1 MMNKSI
7 ESLIQHDSGN
17 MSSERQSSEDVQ
29 ESTTAE
35 DAALDGD
42 GDYTDDNNFESNL
55 RRRKGKIISCAKETI
70 ENASRQLRR
79 KVPYAGHLMTPRRL
93 WLNKIP
99 TQCDVVI
106 EFPEDA
112 PDEALRWLLARIRSQ
127 PPAGLGLVVQVKAH
141 ESSRRNAFYISAP
154 TNILFRAAE
163 EARLPK
169 RLRPDLGGALREF
182 TTRESH
188 CFQQIKS
195 DDGNTSLFTSQ
206 ERQWLVLQV
215 LQGLRAG
222 QSDIEALQGRAA
234 VEEGQ
239 SIVAAWQE
247 TGLIM
252 QIFPLHETKSLAS
265 LQKSW
270 VKQVLAPQP
279 LDDIAEYFGVKVALY
294 FAWLGHYTCA
304 LGVPAVFGTILY
316 AFLWGKN
323 QMAQD
328 MGHVLFSLFN
338 VAWASLY
345 LEAWKRYSVELAFR
359 WGTLSTPPEL
369 LEPPRPL
376 YKGPLVENNVTGRLE
391 PKEAPAWKRRAFRY
405 LVSFP
410 IIGLCLFLVFVVMF
424 LMLRFQ
430 DWWDSKLPETGV
442 LCCLS
447 VIPKVLL
454 AGAITLMDEAYYKLA
469 VWLND
474 KENYR
479 LQSKYENHL
488 IAKVALFQF
497 VNSFLSLFYIAFYLR
512 DEEKLKEQLA
522 GLLISRQIIGNLRE
536 SALPYVAEQV
546 RLAKL
551 SFNMWGALS
560 PTQDNNRT
568 FAESVAAAGAGST
581 DSEKTKQPSGTST
594 PQQPGT
600 PSKQLPKKPSTDTGC
615 STPSTTTSATKRNI
629 GQAEIESSLYKYDG
643 TFSDHLEMLVQMGYV
658 VLFSAAF
665 PLAGI
670 CALIN
675 NLMEI
680 RSDAFKLAHVH
691 QRPFG
696 QRVANIG
703 TWQNALSL
711 LSLAAVIVNCALI
724 GLSGQVSRLW
734 PGLTTAQ
741 TIILIVTLEHIMLG
755 LRSALTWLLPELPSW
770 LAAEIAR
777 AEHCRREMQCKGTS
791 PRPTPP
797 TPPSTTS
804 TQPDHELAA
813 LHLADV
819 NNGGAAAV
827 SASAAAAVANQQSI
841 QRQLSEDLLYQQE
854 LLKQREY
861 EPYVDEITRF
871 GLQRNVEAD
880 VNVFENRDSSP
891 DSPPSQTST
900 ILIRPLHESTPPLS
914 GASLTSLNQDVGR
927 SHSGACKSCKQKKK
941 IPEIPPFHGY
951 SVRNLSSIPIQRLHA
966 LTGASASSLAL
977 NTRQCM
983 HLPEIPPFRKKSSDS
998 AEHTGSSASSSP
1010 QRTTTTNTTNINSN
1024 LIINNASTNNN
1035 TISRQHQSQQ
1045 QQQQLTSQ
1053 SLVGSAASTPP
1064 AAATT
1069 SSSSPAQPQT
1079 STQDKKLPTIS
1090 KLSEIPPFNARKIS
1104 AESTMNLNISEL
1116 KSNTDTM
1123 DILKPAPSWT
1133 NVAIK
1138 STTAIAAQPLVAVT
1152 PGSSS
1157 TGPAAQHTVASSS
1170 SSSSGG
1176 ASSSTTA
1183 TTRVENSRPSV
1194 GAISTTSTL
1203 SFQLNQQQQQKEQQS
1218 SQQNDKEQASTS
1230 TGSTKANA
1238 SAGQASGGN
1247 TTDEEAKAAELA
1259 AKKNRLKQKL
1269 VKSARSVAI
1278 FSLKLKE
1285 RRQREAEKAA
1295 TIAIEHAKALAKLPP
1310 LPQPGGELSLIPIEQ
1325 LIQIEDIKPLLKSPP
1340 STSTSSASAGPGAP
1354 SASTTIGSS
1363 YSSATNA
1370 NLNTTTSTTTSSS
1383 SAALLAAAAAH
1394 LQHQQQHQPPGSASG
1409 SF

>member
-1 MMNKSI
+1 
-7 ESLIQHDSGN
+7 
-17 MSSERQSSEDVQ
+17 MSQTFKTLMHGTEEGRDGAPYSEEQQQQSSEDVPD
-29 ESTTAE
+29 STATTTATSTAGEIGGGPRDGGE
-35 DAALDGD
+35 DDF
-42 GDYTDDNNFESNL
+42 TDDNNFESNL

-127 PPAGLGLVVQVKAH
+127 PPAGLGLLVQVKAH
-141 ESSRRNAFYISAP
+141 ESTRRNAFYVSAP
-154 TNILFRAAE
+154 VNVLFKAAE

-188 CFQQIKS
+188 CFQQLRGDVGS
-195 DDGNTSLFTSQ
+195 TALFTSQ

-215 LQGLRAG
+215 LQGLRSG
-222 QSDIEALQGRAA
+222 CSDIDALHGRAA
-234 VEEGQ
+234 VAEGQ
-239 SIVAAWQE
+239 SIVATWQE
-247 TGLIM
+247 SGLIT
-252 QIFPLHETKSLAS
+252 QVFPLHEPSSLTQ
-265 LQKSW
+265 LQTHW
-270 VKQVLAPQP
+270 VKQIFAPQP
-279 LDDIAEYFGVKVALY
+279 LDDIAAYFGVKVALY

-316 AFLWGKN
+316 CILWGKG
-323 QMAQD
+323 QTAQD

-376 YKGPLVENNVTGRLE
+376 YKGPLEENNVTGRLE
-391 PKEAPAWKRRAFRY
+391 PKEAPAWQRRAFRY

-410 IIGLCLFLVFVVMF
+410 IIGCCLCVVFAVMF

-430 DWWDSKLPETGV
+430 DWWDSKLPEESV

-454 AGAITLMDEAYYKLA
+454 AGAITLMDEAYFKLA

-474 KENYR
+474 RENYR

-536 SALPYVAEQV
+536 SAIPYFLEQWK
-546 RLAKL
+546 LAKL

-560 PTQDNNRT
+560 PTQNVTRSLAEELAT
-568 FAESVAAAGAGST
+568 AEAELKAEST
-581 DSEKTKQPSGTST
+581 
-594 PQQPGT
+594 GT
-600 PSKQLPKKPSTDTGC
+600 PTKSHQPE
-615 STPSTTTSATKRNI
+615 SASKRNI

-665 PLAGI
+665 PLAGV

-703 TWQNALSL
+703 TWQNALSI

-755 LRSALTWLLPELPSW
+755 LRQALTWLLPELPSW

-797 TPPSTTS
+797 TPQSTTS
-804 TQPDHELAA
+804 TQPEQEGP
-813 LHLADV
+813 
-819 NNGGAAAV
+819 GGLQMESGANTTRDQ
-827 SASAAAAVANQQSI
+827 SMESQVA
-841 QRQLSEDLLYQQE
+841 EDILLYGQE
-854 LLKQREY
+854 FAVY
-861 EPYVDEITRF
+861 
-871 GLQRNVEAD
+871 GRNIEAD
-880 VNVFENRDSSP
+880 VNIYENRDSSP

-900 ILIRPLHESTPPLS
+900 ILIRPLHESTPPHG
-914 GASLTSLNQDVGR
+914 GASLSSLHQDGNG
-927 SHSGACKSCKQKKK
+927 GACQSCVEKSKMF
-941 IPEIPPFHGY
+941 IPEIPPYLGY
-951 SVRNLSSIPIQRLHA
+951 SVRNLTTFAGNNPKMQHQKLQS
-966 LTGASASSLAL
+966 GASASTLAL
-977 NTRQCM
+977 NSAAYAARMQSM
-983 HLPEIPPFRKKSSDS
+983 HIQEIPPFRKKSTDS
-998 AEHTGSSASSSP
+998 ADHTGSSASSSP
-1010 QRTTTTNTTNINSN
+1010 QRTTM
-1024 LIINNASTNNN
+1024 
-1035 TISRQHQSQQ
+1035 RQLSAQREPQQ
-1045 QQQQLTSQ
+1045 Q
-1053 SLVGSAASTPP
+1053 
-1064 AAATT
+1064 
-1069 SSSSPAQPQT
+1069 
-1079 STQDKKLPTIS
+1079 TIP
-1090 KLSEIPPFNARKIS
+1090 EIPPYKTRKIS
-1104 AESTMNLNISEL
+1104 AESAMHLNMSDKLHIKLHAPEWMSRLKVNDNANLHRSIDCISKEL
-1116 KSNTDTM
+1116 GNSADTA
-1123 DILKPAPSWT
+1123 DILKPAPSWC
-1133 NVAIK
+1133 NVAMR
-1138 STTAIAAQPLVAVT
+1138 SGAAGSNLAT
-1152 PGSSS
+1152 P
-1157 TGPAAQHTVASSS
+1157 PASQHQQQIVASSS
-1170 SSSSGG
+1170 SSSGGGGSVFSPSGPGPAGASGG
-1176 ASSSTTA
+1176 GISNSQ
-1183 TTRVENSRPSV
+1183 SRPSV
-1194 GAISTTSTL
+1194 GAL
-1203 SFQLNQQQQQKEQQS
+1203 SNSSSGSSHKQQLKQQAKEE
-1218 SQQNDKEQASTS
+1218 KERAKEEKERVKEEKERVKEKEKEKEKERLKEKEIEKAKEKEKEKDAQGAAASTS
-1230 TGSTKANA
+1230 TAA
-1238 SAGQASGGN
+1238 
-1247 TTDEEAKAAELA
+1247 TDDEAKAAELA
-1259 AKKNRLKQKL
+1259 AKKSRLKQKL

-1295 TIAIEHAKALAKLPP
+1295 TIAVEHAKALAKLPM
-1310 LPQPGGELSLIPIEQ
+1310 PQPVGGELSLIPIEQ
-1325 LIQIEDIKPLLKSPP
+1325 LIQIEDIIPAMKAA
-1340 STSTSSASAGPGAP
+1340 STSGAP
-1354 SASTTIGSS
+1354 
-1363 YSSATNA
+1363 
-1370 NLNTTTSTTTSSS
+1370 TSSS
-1383 SAALLAAAAAH
+1383 QAGPSTYH
-1394 LQHQQQHQPPGSASG
+1394 QQQHQQQHYHPPSHPHPHTDN
-1409 SF
+1409 

>member
-1 MMNKSI
+1 MSQSFKSLMHGR
-7 ESLIQHDSGN
+7 EGGEGDGVSY
-17 MSSERQSSEDVQ
+17 SERQSSEDVPD
-29 ESTTAE
+29 STTTTTATTTAGDAGGGPRDVGE
-35 DAALDGD
+35 DDF
-42 GDYTDDNNFESNL
+42 TDDNNFESNL

-127 PPAGLGLVVQVKAH
+127 PPAGLGLLVQVKAH
-141 ESSRRNAFYISAP
+141 ESTRRNAFYVSAP
-154 TNILFRAAE
+154 VNVLFRAAE

-188 CFQQIKS
+188 CFQQLRGDVGS
-195 DDGNTSLFTSQ
+195 TALFTSQ

-222 QSDIEALQGRAA
+222 CSDIDALHGRAA
-234 VEEGQ
+234 VAEGQ

-247 TGLIM
+247 SGLIT
-252 QIFPLHETKSLAS
+252 QVFPLHEPSSLTQ
-265 LQKSW
+265 LQTHW
-270 VKQVLAPQP
+270 VKQIFAPQP
-279 LDDIAEYFGVKVALY
+279 LDDIAAYFGVKVALY

-316 AFLWGKN
+316 CILWGKG
-323 QMAQD
+323 QTAQD

-376 YKGPLVENNVTGRLE
+376 YKGPLEENNVTGRLE
-391 PKEAPAWKRRAFRY
+391 PKEAPAWQRRAFRY

-410 IIGLCLFLVFVVMF
+410 IIGCCLCVVFAVMF

-430 DWWDSKLPETGV
+430 DWWDSKLPEESV

-454 AGAITLMDEAYYKLA
+454 AGAITLMDEAYFKLA

-474 KENYR
+474 RENYR

-536 SALPYVAEQV
+536 SAIPYFVEQWK
-546 RLAKL
+546 LAKL

-560 PTQDNNRT
+560 PTQNVTRSLAEELAT
-568 FAESVAAAGAGST
+568 AEAELKAESTAT
-581 DSEKTKQPSGTST
+581 PTKTHQPEATS
-594 PQQPGT
+594 
-600 PSKQLPKKPSTDTGC
+600 
-615 STPSTTTSATKRNI
+615 KRNI

-665 PLAGI
+665 PLAGV

-703 TWQNALSL
+703 TWQNALSI

-755 LRSALTWLLPELPSW
+755 LRQALTWLLPELPSW

-797 TPPSTTS
+797 TPQSTTS
-804 TQPDHELAA
+804 TQPEQEGP
-813 LHLADV
+813 
-819 NNGGAAAV
+819 GGMHMESGANTTRDQ
-827 SASAAAAVANQQSI
+827 SMESQVA
-841 QRQLSEDLLYQQE
+841 EDMLLYGQE
-854 LLKQREY
+854 FAGY
-861 EPYVDEITRF
+861 
-871 GLQRNVEAD
+871 GRNIEAD
-880 VNVFENRDSSP
+880 VNIYENRDSSP

-900 ILIRPLHESTPPLS
+900 ILIRPLHESTPPHG
-914 GASLTSLNQDVGR
+914 GASLSSLHPDGNG
-927 SHSGACKSCKQKKK
+927 GAYQSCVRKSKIC
-941 IPEIPPFHGY
+941 IPEIPPYLGY
-951 SVRNLSSIPIQRLHA
+951 SVRNLTTLAVKNPRMQPHQKLQS
-966 LTGASASSLAL
+966 GASGSTLAL
-977 NTRQCM
+977 NSALYAARMQSM
-983 HLPEIPPFRKKSSDS
+983 HIQEIPPFRKKSTDS
-998 AEHTGSSASSSP
+998 ADHTGSSASSSP
-1010 QRTTTTNTTNINSN
+1010 QRTTMRQLS
-1024 LIINNASTNNN
+1024 AQREPQQ
-1035 TISRQHQSQQ
+1035 TI
-1045 QQQQLTSQ
+1045 
-1053 SLVGSAASTPP
+1053 P
-1064 AAATT
+1064 
-1069 SSSSPAQPQT
+1069 
-1079 STQDKKLPTIS
+1079 
-1090 KLSEIPPFNARKIS
+1090 EIPPYKTRKIS
-1104 AESTMNLNISEL
+1104 AESAMHLNMSEL
-1116 KSNTDTM
+1116 GNTADTA
-1123 DILKPAPSWT
+1123 DILKPAPSWC
-1133 NVAIK
+1133 NVAMR
-1138 STTAIAAQPLVAVT
+1138 SGAPGHNLAT
-1152 PGSSS
+1152 P
-1157 TGPAAQHTVASSS
+1157 PASQHQQHIVASSS
-1170 SSSSGG
+1170 SSSGGGGSVFSPSSSGPAG
-1176 ASSSTTA
+1176 ASGITNSQ
-1183 TTRVENSRPSV
+1183 SRPSV
-1194 GAISTTSTL
+1194 GAL
-1203 SFQLNQQQQQKEQQS
+1203 SNSSSSSSHKQQLKQQAKEEKQLAKEEKERAKEEKEREKEKEKEREKERQREKEKEKEREKEKEKEK
-1218 SQQNDKEQASTS
+1218 DKDAQGAAASTS
-1230 TGSTKANA
+1230 TA
-1238 SAGQASGGN
+1238 
-1247 TTDEEAKAAELA
+1247 TTDDEAKAAELA
-1259 AKKNRLKQKL
+1259 AKKSRLKQKL

-1295 TIAIEHAKALAKLPP
+1295 TIAVEHAKALAKLPM
-1310 LPQPGGELSLIPIEQ
+1310 PQPVGGELSLIPIEH
-1325 LIQIEDIKPLLKSPP
+1325 LIQIEDIIPAMKAAAA
-1340 STSTSSASAGPGAP
+1340 ASG
-1354 SASTTIGSS
+1354 TT
-1363 YSSATNA
+1363 A
-1370 NLNTTTSTTTSSS
+1370 TTSSS
-1383 SAALLAAAAAH
+1383 QAGPSMY
-1394 LQHQQQHQPPGSASG
+1394 HQQQQQQQQHYHPPSHAHPHTDN
-1409 SF
+1409 

>member
-1 MMNKSI
+1 MSQSFD
-7 ESLIQHDSGN
+7 SLIRGEGGSGGPEGRGSVFDSYPD
-17 MSSERQSSEDVQ
+17 RQSSEDVP
-29 ESTTAE
+29 ESSTTTTTNTTTAGE
-35 DAALDGD
+35 DGNGGADEQTAQDND
-42 GDYTDDNNFESNL
+42 FIEENNFESNL

-127 PPAGLGLVVQVKAH
+127 PPAGLGLLVQVKAH
-141 ESSRRNAFYISAP
+141 ESSGRNAFYVSAP
-154 TNILFRAAE
+154 VNILFKAAE

-188 CFQQIKS
+188 CFQQLRGDVGS
-195 DDGNTSLFTSQ
+195 TALFTSQ

-222 QSDIEALQGRAA
+222 CSDIDALQGRASVA
-234 VEEGQ
+234 EGQ

-247 TGLIM
+247 SGLIT
-252 QIFPLHETKSLAS
+252 QVFPLHESCSLTQ
-265 LQKSW
+265 LQTHW
-270 VKQVLAPQP
+270 VKQIFAPQP
-279 LDDIAEYFGVKVALY
+279 LDDIAAYFGVKVALY

-316 AFLWGKN
+316 CILWGKG
-323 QMAQD
+323 QTAQD

-376 YKGPLVENNVTGRLE
+376 YKGPLEENNVTGRLE
-391 PKEAPAWKRRAFRY
+391 PKEAPAWHRRAFRY

-410 IIGLCLFLVFVVMF
+410 VIGLCLCLVFVVMF

-430 DWWDSKLPETGV
+430 DWWDSKLPEESV

-454 AGAITLMDEAYYKLA
+454 AGAITLMDEAYFKLA

-474 KENYR
+474 RENYR

-512 DEEKLKEQLA
+512 DEDKLKEQLA

-536 SALPYVAEQV
+536 SAIPYFLEQWK
-546 RLAKL
+546 LAKL

-560 PTQDNNRT
+560 PTQHVNRSL
-568 FAESVAAAGAGST
+568 AEELATAEEKLKAEASAKPAKQEQQHQAAS
-581 DSEKTKQPSGTST
+581 
-594 PQQPGT
+594 
-600 PSKQLPKKPSTDTGC
+600 
-615 STPSTTTSATKRNI
+615 KRNI

-703 TWQNALSL
+703 TWQNALSI

-755 LRSALTWLLPELPSW
+755 LRQALTWLLPELPSW

-804 TQPDHELAA
+804 TQPEQECTGGNTTHDQSMESQLA
-813 LHLADV
+813 
-819 NNGGAAAV
+819 
-827 SASAAAAVANQQSI
+827 
-841 QRQLSEDLLYQQE
+841 EDLLLYGHE
-854 LLKQREY
+854 
-861 EPYVDEITRF
+861 VAAARF
-871 GLQRNVEAD
+871 GRSIEAD
-880 VNVFENRDSSP
+880 VNIYENRDSSP

-900 ILIRPLHESTPPLS
+900 ILIRPLHESTPPHG
-914 GASLTSLNQDVGR
+914 GASLSSLHQDGN
-927 SHSGACKSCKQKKK
+927 G
-941 IPEIPPFHGY
+941 
-951 SVRNLSSIPIQRLHA
+951 
-966 LTGASASSLAL
+966 GASASTLAL
-977 NTRQCM
+977 NSAAASFAPRLQSM
-983 HLPEIPPFRKKSSDS
+983 QIQEIPPFRTRSSDS
-998 AEHTGSSASSSP
+998 ADHTGSSTGSSP
-1010 QRTTTTNTTNINSN
+1010 QRPSM
-1024 LIINNASTNNN
+1024 
-1035 TISRQHQSQQ
+1035 RQLQLQQLQHPQQLQQ
-1045 QQQQLTSQ
+1045 QQTS
-1053 SLVGSAASTPP
+1053 
-1064 AAATT
+1064 
-1069 SSSSPAQPQT
+1069 
-1079 STQDKKLPTIS
+1079 KI
-1090 KLSEIPPFNARKIS
+1090 SEIPPYSKSRKVS
-1104 AESTMNLNISEL
+1104 AESASHLPISDKLHMKLHAPEWMSRLKVNDNANLHRSIDCIAKEL
-1116 KSNTDTM
+1116 TSNVDNA
-1123 DILKPAPSWT
+1123 DILKPAPSWS
-1133 NVAIK
+1133 NVALK
-1138 STTAIAAQPLVAVT
+1138 TGASGGLLAT
-1152 PGSSS
+1152 P
-1157 TGPAAQHTVASSS
+1157 PASQQQQQIVASSS
-1170 SSSSGG
+1170 SSSGGGGSVFSPSGVG
-1176 ASSSTTA
+1176 PSASGSIS
-1183 TTRVENSRPSV
+1183 NSQSRPSV
-1194 GAISTTSTL
+1194 GAL
-1203 SFQLNQQQQQKEQQS
+1203 SNSSSSSSQKQQQKQAKEEREKEKEKEKEREKEKAKEKEKEKEREKE
-1218 SQQNDKEQASTS
+1218 KEQEQAAASAASTS
-1230 TGSTKANA
+1230 A
-1238 SAGQASGGN
+1238 GN
-1247 TTDEEAKAAELA
+1247 TDDEAKAAELA
-1259 AKKNRLKQKL
+1259 AKKSRLKQKL

-1295 TIAIEHAKALAKLPP
+1295 TIAVEHAKALAKLPM
-1310 LPQPGGELSLIPIEQ
+1310 PQAVGGELSLIPIEQ
-1325 LIQIEDIKPLLKSPP
+1325 LIQIEDLQPAIKP
-1340 STSTSSASAGPGAP
+1340 
-1354 SASTTIGSS
+1354 
-1363 YSSATNA
+1363 AT
-1370 NLNTTTSTTTSSS
+1370 TTTSSS
-1383 SAALLAAAAAH
+1383 STQAGSSMHYHQPLQQQ
-1394 LQHQQQHQPPGSASG
+1394 QHQQQQQQQQQQHQQHSYSHTDN
-1409 SF
+1409 

>member
-1 MMNKSI
+1 MSQTFKTLMHGI
-7 ESLIQHDSGN
+7 EGDRDGVSY
-17 MSSERQSSEDVQ
+17 SEQQSSEDVPD
-29 ESTTAE
+29 STATTTATSTAGDIGGGPRDGGE
-35 DAALDGD
+35 DDF
-42 GDYTDDNNFESNL
+42 TDDNNFESNL

-127 PPAGLGLVVQVKAH
+127 PPAGLGLLVQVKAH
-141 ESSRRNAFYISAP
+141 ESTRRNAFYVSAP
-154 TNILFRAAE
+154 VNVLFKAAE

-188 CFQQIKS
+188 CFQQLRGDVGS
-195 DDGNTSLFTSQ
+195 TALFTSQ

-222 QSDIEALQGRAA
+222 CSDIDALHGRAA
-234 VEEGQ
+234 VAEGQ
-239 SIVAAWQE
+239 SIVATWQE
-247 TGLIM
+247 SGLIT
-252 QIFPLHETKSLAS
+252 QVFPLHEPSSLTQ
-265 LQKSW
+265 LQTHW
-270 VKQVLAPQP
+270 VKQIFAPQP
-279 LDDIAEYFGVKVALY
+279 LDDIAAYFGVKVALY

-316 AFLWGKN
+316 CILWGKG
-323 QMAQD
+323 QTAQD

-376 YKGPLVENNVTGRLE
+376 YKGPLEENNVTGRLE
-391 PKEAPAWKRRAFRY
+391 PKEAPAWQRRAFRY

-410 IIGLCLFLVFVVMF
+410 IIGCCLCVVFAVMF

-430 DWWDSKLPETGV
+430 DWLDHHNIPDKGIAQCMYNLHKDWWDSKLPEESV

-454 AGAITLMDEAYYKLA
+454 AGAITLMDEAYFKLA

-474 KENYR
+474 RENYR

-536 SALPYVAEQV
+536 SAIPYFLEQWK
-546 RLAKL
+546 LAKL

-560 PTQDNNRT
+560 PTQNVTRSLAEELAT
-568 FAESVAAAGAGST
+568 AEAELKAEST
-581 DSEKTKQPSGTST
+581 
-594 PQQPGT
+594 GT
-600 PSKQLPKKPSTDTGC
+600 PTKSHQPE
-615 STPSTTTSATKRNI
+615 SASKRNI

-665 PLAGI
+665 PLAGV

-703 TWQNALSL
+703 TWQNALSI

-755 LRSALTWLLPELPSW
+755 LRQALTWLLPELPSW

-797 TPPSTTS
+797 TPQSTTS
-804 TQPDHELAA
+804 TQPEQECT
-813 LHLADV
+813 
-819 NNGGAAAV
+819 GG
-827 SASAAAAVANQQSI
+827 SQMESGTNTTRDQSI
-841 QRQLSEDLLYQQE
+841 ESQVAEDILLYGQE
-854 LLKQREY
+854 FAGYGRS
-861 EPYVDEITRF
+861 I
-871 GLQRNVEAD
+871 EAD
-880 VNVFENRDSSP
+880 VNIYENRDSSP

-900 ILIRPLHESTPPLS
+900 ILIRPLHESTPPHG
-914 GASLTSLNQDVGR
+914 GASLASLHQDGN
-927 SHSGACKSCKQKKK
+927 G
-941 IPEIPPFHGY
+941 
-951 SVRNLSSIPIQRLHA
+951 
-966 LTGASASSLAL
+966 GASASTLAL
-977 NTRQCM
+977 NSAAYAARMQSM
-983 HLPEIPPFRKKSSDS
+983 HIQEIPPFRKKSTDS
-998 AEHTGSSASSSP
+998 ADHTGSSANSSP
-1010 QRTTTTNTTNINSN
+1010 QRTTMRQLS
-1024 LIINNASTNNN
+1024 AQREPQQ
-1035 TISRQHQSQQ
+1035 TI
-1045 QQQQLTSQ
+1045 
-1053 SLVGSAASTPP
+1053 P
-1064 AAATT
+1064 
-1069 SSSSPAQPQT
+1069 
-1079 STQDKKLPTIS
+1079 
-1090 KLSEIPPFNARKIS
+1090 EIPPYKTRKIS
-1104 AESTMNLNISEL
+1104 AESAMHLNMSEL
-1116 KSNTDTM
+1116 GNSADTA
-1123 DILKPAPSWT
+1123 DILKPAPSWC
-1133 NVAIK
+1133 NVAMR
-1138 STTAIAAQPLVAVT
+1138 SGA
-1152 PGSSS
+1152 PGSNLA
-1157 TGPAAQHTVASSS
+1157 TPPASQHQQQIVASSS
-1170 SSSSGG
+1170 SSSGGGGSVFSPSGPGPAGASGG
-1176 ASSSTTA
+1176 GGISNSQ
-1183 TTRVENSRPSV
+1183 SRPSV
-1194 GAISTTSTL
+1194 GAL
-1203 SFQLNQQQQQKEQQS
+1203 SNSSSGSSHKQQLKQQAKEE
-1218 SQQNDKEQASTS
+1218 KERAKEEKERAKEEKERVKEKEKEKEKERLKEKEIEKGKEKEKEKDAQGAAASTS
-1230 TGSTKANA
+1230 TAP
-1238 SAGQASGGN
+1238 
-1247 TTDEEAKAAELA
+1247 TDDEAKAAELA
-1259 AKKNRLKQKL
+1259 AKKSRLKQKL

-1295 TIAIEHAKALAKLPP
+1295 TIAVEHAKALAKLPM
-1310 LPQPGGELSLIPIEQ
+1310 PQPVGGELSLIPIEQ
-1325 LIQIEDIKPLLKSPP
+1325 LIQIEDIIPAMKAASSSGAPTSSTQAGP
-1340 STSTSSASAGPGAP
+1340 ST
-1354 SASTTIGSS
+1354 
-1363 YSSATNA
+1363 Y
-1370 NLNTTTSTTTSSS
+1370 
-1383 SAALLAAAAAH
+1383 
-1394 LQHQQQHQPPGSASG
+1394 HQQQQQQQQQHYHPPSHPHPHPHPHTDN
-1409 SF
+1409 

>member
-1 MMNKSI
+1 MLEK
-7 ESLIQHDSGN
+7 
-17 MSSERQSSEDVQ
+17 
-29 ESTTAE
+29 
-35 DAALDGD
+35 
-42 GDYTDDNNFESNL
+42 
-55 RRRKGKIISCAKETI
+55 KINYKIVVVP
-70 ENASRQLRR
+70 SRQLRR

-112 PDEALRWLLARIRSQ
+112 PDEALRWLLSRIRSQ

-222 QSDIEALQGRAA
+222 QTDIEALQGRAA

-247 TGLIM
+247 TGLIT
-252 QIFPLHETKSLAS
+252 QIFPLHETKTLTQ
-265 LQKSW
+265 LQYSW
-270 VKQVLAPQP
+270 VRQVFAPQP

-316 AFLWGKN
+316 AFLWGKG
-323 QMAQD
+323 QTAQD

-376 YKGPLVENNVTGRLE
+376 YK
-391 PKEAPAWKRRAFRY
+391 
-405 LVSFP
+405 
-410 IIGLCLFLVFVVMF
+410 FVPF
-424 LMLRFQ
+424 SQ
-430 DWWDSKLPETGV
+430 DWWDSKLPETGIF
-442 LCCLS
+442 CCLS

-536 SALPYVAEQV
+536 SAIPYFLEQWK
-546 RLAKL
+546 LAKL

-560 PTQDNNRT
+560 PTQDINRT
-568 FAESVAAAGAGST
+568 FAGTLTSSAASAATAGST
-581 DSEKTKQPSGTST
+581 TASTDTEKTKQPSETST
-594 PQQPGT
+594 PQSGT
-600 PSKQLPKKPSTDTGC
+600 PSKQLPKKSLDTGC
-615 STPSTTTSATKRNI
+615 STPTTTTASAKRNI

-665 PLAGI
+665 PLAGV

-804 TQPDHELAA
+804 TQPEHELAA
-813 LHLADV
+813 LNLLDAV
-819 NNGGAAAV
+819 TGTTNNTTTTNEP
-827 SASAAAAVANQQSI
+827 SMDSQM
-841 QRQLSEDLLYQQE
+841 SEELLYQQE
-854 LLKQREY
+854 LLKQNEY
-861 EPYVDEITRF
+861 EPYIDEITRF
-871 GLQRNVEAD
+871 GLQRNVAAGD
-880 VNVFENRDSSP
+880 LNVFDNRDSSP

-900 ILIRPLHESTPPLS
+900 ILIRPLLDSTPPNS
-914 GASLTSLNQDVGR
+914 GASLTSLNQDILTHGP
-927 SHSGACKSCKQKKK
+927 SGACKSCKQKKK

-966 LTGASASSLAL
+966 LMGASASSLAL
-977 NTRQCM
+977 NTRQPM
-983 HLPEIPPFRKKSSDS
+983 HIPEIPPFRKKSSDS
-998 AEHTGSSASSSP
+998 ADHTGSSTSSSP
-1010 QRTTTTNTTNINSN
+1010 QRTS
-1024 LIINNASTNNN
+1024 A
-1035 TISRQHQSQQ
+1035 ISI
-1045 QQQQLTSQ
+1045 
-1053 SLVGSAASTPP
+1053 VN
-1064 AAATT
+1064 AAAISNTRQPLIAT
-1069 SSSSPAQPQT
+1069 PLSSSPPTLSSNPNQQT
-1079 STQDKKLPTIS
+1079 SAKIP
-1090 KLSEIPPFNARKIS
+1090 EIPPYKARKIS
-1104 AESTMNLNISEL
+1104 AESTTHLNLSDKYTLKTHAPEWMSRLKVSDNINLHRSIDCIAKEL

-1123 DILKPAPSWT
+1123 DILKPAPSWS

-1138 STTAIAAQPLVAVT
+1138 TQQQQVTTNSQAQQATPTPPLL
-1152 PGSSS
+1152 SSS
-1157 TGPAAQHTVASSS
+1157 ATAQHLVASSS
-1170 SSSSGG
+1170 SSSGGGVSVSGL
-1176 ASSSTTA
+1176 SSSKPETSTT
-1183 TTRVENSRPSV
+1183 RPSV
-1194 GAISTTSTL
+1194 GGISNSSASSLQQQQNEKDPANTS
-1203 SFQLNQQQQQKEQQS
+1203 QQQQQQQ
-1218 SQQNDKEQASTS
+1218 QVTKTTS
-1230 TGSTKANA
+1230 GSVTTP
-1238 SAGQASGGN
+1238 SGAA
-1247 TTDEEAKAAELA
+1247 TDDEAKAAELA
-1259 AKKNRLKQKL
+1259 AKKSRLKQKL

-1295 TIAIEHAKALAKLPP
+1295 AIAVEHAKALAKLPP
-1310 LPQPGGELSLIPIEQ
+1310 MPQAGGELSLIPIEQ
-1325 LIQIEDIKPLLKSPP
+1325 LIKIEDIKPALRSPP
-1340 STSTSSASAGPGAP
+1340 PVNTTALMPFSTTASTSSAI
-1354 SASTTIGSS
+1354 TL
-1363 YSSATNA
+1363 A
-1370 NLNTTTSTTTSSS
+1370 NTSTTSS
-1383 SAALLAAAAAH
+1383 ALLAAAAAH
-1394 LQHQQQHQPPGSASG
+1394 LQQQQQQQHHSSSSG

>member
-1 MMNKSI
+1 MNKSS
-7 ESLIQHDSGN
+7 ENLIHGGAGDI
-17 MSSERQSSEDVQ
+17 SSERQSSEDVH
-29 ESTTAE
+29 ESDAGLE
-35 DAALDGD
+35 DF
-42 GDYTDDNNFESNL
+42 TDDTNNFESNL

-127 PPAGLGLVVQVKAH
+127 PPSGLGLVAQVKAH
-141 ESSRRNAFYISAP
+141 ESTKRNAFYISAP
-154 TNILFRAAE
+154 TNILYKAAE

-169 RLRPDLGGALREF
+169 RLRTDLGGALKEF

-188 CFQQIKS
+188 CFLQIKCE
-195 DDGNTSLFTSQ
+195 DGSASLFTSQ

-222 QSDIEALQGRAA
+222 QSDLDALHGRAA

-247 TGLIM
+247 LGLIT
-252 QIFPLHETKSLAS
+252 QVFPLHETSALTN
-265 LQKSW
+265 LQSSW
-270 VKQVLAPQP
+270 VKQIFAPQP

-304 LGVPAVFGTILY
+304 LGVPAVFGSILY
-316 AFLWGKN
+316 AILWGKG
-323 QMAQD
+323 QTAQD

-376 YKGPLVENNVTGRLE
+376 YKGPLVESNVTGRLE

-410 IIGLCLFLVFVVMF
+410 IIALCLLLVFVVMF

-430 DWWDSKLPETGV
+430 DWWDEKLPEESV

-536 SALPYVAEQV
+536 SALPYCIEQWK
-546 RLAKL
+546 LARL
-551 SFNMWGALS
+551 SFTMWGALS
-560 PTQDNNRT
+560 PTQDVNRT
-568 FAESVAAAGAGST
+568 ILDDAQVHQQQSSTKSPNNESIDGG
-581 DSEKTKQPSGTST
+581 G
-594 PQQPGT
+594 GH
-600 PSKQLPKKPSTDTGC
+600 G
-615 STPSTTTSATKRNI
+615 STTTPAAVGGGAGASPSPSGGNLPAMGSLSSSATKRNI
-629 GQAEIESSLYKYDG
+629 GQAEIESSLFKYDG

-670 CALIN
+670 CALVN

-703 TWQNALSL
+703 TWQNALSV

-734 PGLTTAQ
+734 PGLTTTQ

-777 AEHCRREMQCKGTS
+777 AEHCRREMQCKGTT

-804 TQPDHELAA
+804 LSHQDAEQMTPMDAATTNDQSLESQLA
-813 LHLADV
+813 
-819 NNGGAAAV
+819 
-827 SASAAAAVANQQSI
+827 
-841 QRQLSEDLLYQQE
+841 EDILYQSPDQLHHGN
-854 LLKQREY
+854 LLQFE
-861 EPYVDEITRF
+861 EIPFVGR
-871 GLQRNVEAD
+871 LDRNIDAD
-880 VNVFENRDSSP
+880 ANIFENRDSSP
-891 DSPPSQTST
+891 DSPPSQLSTKTST
-900 ILIRPLHESTPPLS
+900 ILIRPLHETTSPHSGISMLS
-914 GASLTSLNQDVGR
+914 LQQELAAAGASPTSGSAGTL
-927 SHSGACKSCKQKKK
+927 AM
-941 IPEIPPFHGY
+941 
-951 SVRNLSSIPIQRLHA
+951 SSKPIQI
-966 LTGASASSLAL
+966 
-977 NTRQCM
+977 
-983 HLPEIPPFRKKSSDS
+983 PEIPPFRKKSNDS
-998 AEHTGSSASSSP
+998 AECA
-1010 QRTTTTNTTNINSN
+1010 
-1024 LIINNASTNNN
+1024 
-1035 TISRQHQSQQ
+1035 
-1045 QQQQLTSQ
+1045 
-1053 SLVGSAASTPP
+1053 
-1064 AAATT
+1064 
-1069 SSSSPAQPQT
+1069 SSSSPSPR
-1079 STQDKKLPTIS
+1079 STPLRYLQMTPPKIQ
-1090 KLSEIPPFNARKIS
+1090 EIPPFKIRKTS
-1104 AESTMNLNISEL
+1104 AESTQNLPITDKAAAMHQPHVPEWMSRLKVTEPINIHRSIDCIAVKELANNSE
-1116 KSNTDTM
+1116 T
-1123 DILKPAPSWT
+1123 DILKPAPSWS
-1133 NVAIK
+1133 NVASSKPIPIAGGTPVN
-1138 STTAIAAQPLVAVT
+1138 TTTTTITPSALPIVT
-1152 PGSSS
+1152 QSSRPS
-1157 TGPAAQHTVASSS
+1157 VSGTSSS
-1170 SSSSGG
+1170 SSSSHQ
-1176 ASSSTTA
+1176 TDKDKDK
-1183 TTRVENSRPSV
+1183 EKDKDKDH
-1194 GAISTTSTL
+1194 
-1203 SFQLNQQQQQKEQQS
+1203 QNQQQMK
-1218 SQQNDKEQASTS
+1218 NGKADGK
-1230 TGSTKANA
+1230 GS
-1238 SAGQASGGN
+1238 N
-1247 TTDEEAKAAELA
+1247 TTDDEAKAEELA
-1259 AKKNRLKQKL
+1259 AKKSRLKQKL

-1295 TIAIEHAKALAKLPP
+1295 NIAIEHAKALAKLPP
-1310 LPQPGGELSLIPIEQ
+1310 ISQPGGELSLIPIEK
-1325 LIQIEDIKPLLKSPP
+1325 LIQVDDIRPTTRSPP
-1340 STSTSSASAGPGAP
+1340 KG
-1354 SASTTIGSS
+1354 
-1363 YSSATNA
+1363 N
-1370 NLNTTTSTTTSSS
+1370 
-1383 SAALLAAAAAH
+1383 SAA
-1394 LQHQQQHQPPGSASG
+1394 G

>member
-1 MMNKSI
+1 MSQSFKSLMHGR
-7 ESLIQHDSGN
+7 EGGEGDGVSY
-17 MSSERQSSEDVQ
+17 SERQSSEDVPD
-29 ESTTAE
+29 STTTTTATTTAGDAGGGPRDVGE
-35 DAALDGD
+35 DDF
-42 GDYTDDNNFESNL
+42 TDDNNFESNL

-127 PPAGLGLVVQVKAH
+127 PPAGLGLLVQVKAH
-141 ESSRRNAFYISAP
+141 ESTRRNAFYVSAP
-154 TNILFRAAE
+154 VNVLFRAAE

-188 CFQQIKS
+188 CFQQLRGDVGS
-195 DDGNTSLFTSQ
+195 TALFTSQ

-222 QSDIEALQGRAA
+222 CSDIDALHGRAA
-234 VEEGQ
+234 VAEGQ

-247 TGLIM
+247 SGLIT
-252 QIFPLHETKSLAS
+252 QVFPLHEPSSLTQ
-265 LQKSW
+265 LQTHW
-270 VKQVLAPQP
+270 VKQIFAPQP
-279 LDDIAEYFGVKVALY
+279 LDDIAAYFGVKVALY

-316 AFLWGKN
+316 CILWGKG
-323 QMAQD
+323 QTAQD

-376 YKGPLVENNVTGRLE
+376 YKGPLEENNVTGRLE
-391 PKEAPAWKRRAFRY
+391 PKEAPAWQRRAFRY

-410 IIGLCLFLVFVVMF
+410 IIGCCLCVVFAVMF

-430 DWWDSKLPETGV
+430 DWLDHHNIPDKGIAQCMYNLHKDWWDSKLPEESV

-454 AGAITLMDEAYYKLA
+454 AGAITLMDEAYFKLA

-474 KENYR
+474 RENYR

-536 SALPYVAEQV
+536 SAIPYFVEQWK
-546 RLAKL
+546 LAKL

-560 PTQDNNRT
+560 PTQNVTRSLAEELAT
-568 FAESVAAAGAGST
+568 AEAELKAESTAT
-581 DSEKTKQPSGTST
+581 PTKTHQPEATS
-594 PQQPGT
+594 
-600 PSKQLPKKPSTDTGC
+600 
-615 STPSTTTSATKRNI
+615 KRNI

-665 PLAGI
+665 PLAGV

-703 TWQNALSL
+703 TWQNALSI

-755 LRSALTWLLPELPSW
+755 LRQALTWLLPELPSW

-797 TPPSTTS
+797 TPQSTTS
-804 TQPDHELAA
+804 TQPEQEGP
-813 LHLADV
+813 
-819 NNGGAAAV
+819 GGMHMESGANTTRDQ
-827 SASAAAAVANQQSI
+827 SMESQVA
-841 QRQLSEDLLYQQE
+841 EDMLLYGQE
-854 LLKQREY
+854 FAGY
-861 EPYVDEITRF
+861 
-871 GLQRNVEAD
+871 GRNIEAD
-880 VNVFENRDSSP
+880 VNIYENRDSSP

-900 ILIRPLHESTPPLS
+900 ILIRPLHESTPPHG
-914 GASLTSLNQDVGR
+914 GASLSSLHPDGNG
-927 SHSGACKSCKQKKK
+927 
-941 IPEIPPFHGY
+941 
-951 SVRNLSSIPIQRLHA
+951 
-966 LTGASASSLAL
+966 GASGSTLAL
-977 NTRQCM
+977 NSALYAARMQSM
-983 HLPEIPPFRKKSSDS
+983 HIQEIPPFRKKSTDS
-998 AEHTGSSASSSP
+998 ADHTGSSASSSP
-1010 QRTTTTNTTNINSN
+1010 QRTTMRQLS
-1024 LIINNASTNNN
+1024 AQREPQQ
-1035 TISRQHQSQQ
+1035 TI
-1045 QQQQLTSQ
+1045 
-1053 SLVGSAASTPP
+1053 P
-1064 AAATT
+1064 
-1069 SSSSPAQPQT
+1069 
-1079 STQDKKLPTIS
+1079 
-1090 KLSEIPPFNARKIS
+1090 EIPPYKTRKIS
-1104 AESTMNLNISEL
+1104 AESAMHLNMSEL
-1116 KSNTDTM
+1116 GNTADTA
-1123 DILKPAPSWT
+1123 DILKPAPSWC
-1133 NVAIK
+1133 NVAMR
-1138 STTAIAAQPLVAVT
+1138 SGAPGHNLAT
-1152 PGSSS
+1152 P
-1157 TGPAAQHTVASSS
+1157 PASQHQQHIVASSS
-1170 SSSSGG
+1170 SSSGGGGSVFSPSSSGPAG
-1176 ASSSTTA
+1176 ASGITNSQ
-1183 TTRVENSRPSV
+1183 SRPSV
-1194 GAISTTSTL
+1194 GAL
-1203 SFQLNQQQQQKEQQS
+1203 SNSSSSSSHKQQLKQQAKEEKQLAKEEKERAKEEKEREKEKEKEREKERQREKEKEKEREKEKEKEK
-1218 SQQNDKEQASTS
+1218 DKDAQGAAASTS
-1230 TGSTKANA
+1230 TA
-1238 SAGQASGGN
+1238 
-1247 TTDEEAKAAELA
+1247 TTDDEAKAAELA
-1259 AKKNRLKQKL
+1259 AKKSRLKQKL

-1295 TIAIEHAKALAKLPP
+1295 TIAVEHAKALAKLPM
-1310 LPQPGGELSLIPIEQ
+1310 PQPVGGELSLIPIEH
-1325 LIQIEDIKPLLKSPP
+1325 LIQIEDIIPAMKAAAA
-1340 STSTSSASAGPGAP
+1340 ASG
-1354 SASTTIGSS
+1354 TT
-1363 YSSATNA
+1363 A
-1370 NLNTTTSTTTSSS
+1370 TTSSS
-1383 SAALLAAAAAH
+1383 QAGPSMY
-1394 LQHQQQHQPPGSASG
+1394 HQQQQQQQQHYHPPSHAHPHTDN
-1409 SF
+1409 

>member
-1 MMNKSI
+1 
-7 ESLIQHDSGN
+7 
-17 MSSERQSSEDVQ
+17 MSQTFKTLMHGTEEGRDGAPYSEEQQQQSSEDLPD
-29 ESTTAE
+29 STATTTATSTAGDIGGGPRDGGE
-35 DAALDGD
+35 DDF
-42 GDYTDDNNFESNL
+42 TDDNNFESNL

-127 PPAGLGLVVQVKAH
+127 PPAGLGLLVQVKAH
-141 ESSRRNAFYISAP
+141 ESTRRNAFYVSAP
-154 TNILFRAAE
+154 VNVLFKAAE

-188 CFQQIKS
+188 CFQQLRGDVGS
-195 DDGNTSLFTSQ
+195 TALFTSQ

-222 QSDIEALQGRAA
+222 CSDIDALHGRAA
-234 VEEGQ
+234 VAEGQ
-239 SIVAAWQE
+239 SIVATWQE
-247 TGLIM
+247 SGLIT
-252 QIFPLHETKSLAS
+252 QVFPLHEPSSLTQ
-265 LQKSW
+265 LQTHW
-270 VKQVLAPQP
+270 VKQIFAPQP
-279 LDDIAEYFGVKVALY
+279 LDDIAAYFGVKVALY

-316 AFLWGKN
+316 CILWGKG
-323 QMAQD
+323 QTAQD

-376 YKGPLVENNVTGRLE
+376 YKGPLEENNVTGRLE
-391 PKEAPAWKRRAFRY
+391 PKEAPAWQRRAFRY

-410 IIGLCLFLVFVVMF
+410 IIGCCLCVVFAVMF

-430 DWWDSKLPETGV
+430 DWWDSKLPEESV

-454 AGAITLMDEAYYKLA
+454 AGAITLMDEAYFKLA

-474 KENYR
+474 RENYR

-536 SALPYVAEQV
+536 SAIPYFLEQWK
-546 RLAKL
+546 LAKL

-560 PTQDNNRT
+560 PTQNVTRSLAEELAT
-568 FAESVAAAGAGST
+568 AEAELKAEST
-581 DSEKTKQPSGTST
+581 
-594 PQQPGT
+594 GT
-600 PSKQLPKKPSTDTGC
+600 PTKSHQSE
-615 STPSTTTSATKRNI
+615 SASKRNI

-665 PLAGI
+665 PLAGV

-703 TWQNALSL
+703 TWQNALSI

-755 LRSALTWLLPELPSW
+755 LRQALTWLLPELPSW

-797 TPPSTTS
+797 TPQSTTS
-804 TQPDHELAA
+804 TQPEQEGPAGLQMES
-813 LHLADV
+813 
-819 NNGGAAAV
+819 GANTTRDQ
-827 SASAAAAVANQQSI
+827 SMESQVA
-841 QRQLSEDLLYQQE
+841 EDILLYGQE
-854 LLKQREY
+854 FAGY
-861 EPYVDEITRF
+861 
-871 GLQRNVEAD
+871 GRNIEAD
-880 VNVFENRDSSP
+880 VNIYENRDSSP

-900 ILIRPLHESTPPLS
+900 ILIRPLHESTPPHG
-914 GASLTSLNQDVGR
+914 GASLSSLHQDGNG
-927 SHSGACKSCKQKKK
+927 GACQSCVEKSKMF
-941 IPEIPPFHGY
+941 IPEIPPHLGY
-951 SVRNLSSIPIQRLHA
+951 SVRNLTTFAGNNPKMQQHQKLQS
-966 LTGASASSLAL
+966 GASASTLAL
-977 NTRQCM
+977 NSAAYAARMQSM
-983 HLPEIPPFRKKSSDS
+983 HIQEIPPFRKKSTDS
-998 AEHTGSSASSSP
+998 ADHTGSSASSSP
-1010 QRTTTTNTTNINSN
+1010 QRTTM
-1024 LIINNASTNNN
+1024 
-1035 TISRQHQSQQ
+1035 RQLSAQREPQQ
-1045 QQQQLTSQ
+1045 Q
-1053 SLVGSAASTPP
+1053 
-1064 AAATT
+1064 
-1069 SSSSPAQPQT
+1069 
-1079 STQDKKLPTIS
+1079 TIP
-1090 KLSEIPPFNARKIS
+1090 EIPPYKTRKIS
-1104 AESTMNLNISEL
+1104 AESAMHLNMNEL
-1116 KSNTDTM
+1116 GNSADTA
-1123 DILKPAPSWT
+1123 DILKPAPSWC
-1133 NVAIK
+1133 NVAMR
-1138 STTAIAAQPLVAVT
+1138 SGAAGSNLAT
-1152 PGSSS
+1152 P
-1157 TGPAAQHTVASSS
+1157 PASQHQQQIVASSS
-1170 SSSSGG
+1170 SSSGGGGSVFSPSGPGPAGASGG
-1176 ASSSTTA
+1176 GISNSQ
-1183 TTRVENSRPSV
+1183 SRPSV
-1194 GAISTTSTL
+1194 GAL
-1203 SFQLNQQQQQKEQQS
+1203 SNSSSGSSHKQQLKQQAKEE
-1218 SQQNDKEQASTS
+1218 KERAKEEKERVKEEKERVKEKEKEKEKERLKEKEIEKAKEKEKEKDAQGAAASTS
-1230 TGSTKANA
+1230 TAA
-1238 SAGQASGGN
+1238 
-1247 TTDEEAKAAELA
+1247 TDDEAKAAELA
-1259 AKKNRLKQKL
+1259 AKKSRLKQKL

-1295 TIAIEHAKALAKLPP
+1295 TIAVEHAKALAKLPM
-1310 LPQPGGELSLIPIEQ
+1310 PQPVGGELSLIPIEQ
-1325 LIQIEDIKPLLKSPP
+1325 LIQIEDIIPAMKAA
-1340 STSTSSASAGPGAP
+1340 STSGAP
-1354 SASTTIGSS
+1354 
-1363 YSSATNA
+1363 
-1370 NLNTTTSTTTSSS
+1370 TSSS
-1383 SAALLAAAAAH
+1383 QAGPSTYH
-1394 LQHQQQHQPPGSASG
+1394 QQQHQQQHYHPPSHPHPHTDN
-1409 SF
+1409 

>member
-1 MMNKSI
+1 MSQSFR
-7 ESLIQHDSGN
+7 SLMHGSDGGEGDGVSH
-17 MSSERQSSEDVQ
+17 SERQSSEDVP
-29 ESTTAE
+29 EFTATTTVTTTAGDVGGGPRDGGE
-35 DAALDGD
+35 DDF
-42 GDYTDDNNFESNL
+42 TDDNNFESNL

-112 PDEALRWLLARIRSQ
+112 PDEALRWLLARIRAQ
-127 PPAGLGLVVQVKAH
+127 PPAGLGLLVQVKAH
-141 ESSRRNAFYISAP
+141 ESTRRNAFYVSAP
-154 TNILFRAAE
+154 VNVLFRAAE

-188 CFQQIKS
+188 CFQQLRGDVGS
-195 DDGNTSLFTSQ
+195 TALFTSQ

-222 QSDIEALQGRAA
+222 CSDIDALHGRAA
-234 VEEGQ
+234 VAEGQ
-239 SIVAAWQE
+239 SIVAAWQDS
-247 TGLIM
+247 GLIT
-252 QIFPLHETKSLAS
+252 QVFPLHEPSSLTQ
-265 LQKSW
+265 LQTHW
-270 VKQVLAPQP
+270 VKQIFAPQP
-279 LDDIAEYFGVKVALY
+279 LDDIAAYFGVKVALY

-316 AFLWGKN
+316 CVLWGKG
-323 QMAQD
+323 QTAQD

-376 YKGPLVENNVTGRLE
+376 YKGPLEENNVTGRLE
-391 PKEAPAWKRRAFRY
+391 PKEAPAWQRRAFRY

-410 IIGLCLFLVFVVMF
+410 IIGCCLCVVFAVMF

-430 DWWDSKLPETGV
+430 DWLDHHNIPDKGIAQCMYNLHKDWWDSKLPEESV

-454 AGAITLMDEAYYKLA
+454 AGAITLMDEAYFKLA

-474 KENYR
+474 RENYR

-536 SALPYVAEQV
+536 SAIPYFVEQWK
-546 RLAKL
+546 LAKL

-560 PTQDNNRT
+560 PTQNVTRSLAEELAT
-568 FAESVAAAGAGST
+568 AEAELKAESTAT
-581 DSEKTKQPSGTST
+581 PTRTHQPEASS
-594 PQQPGT
+594 
-600 PSKQLPKKPSTDTGC
+600 
-615 STPSTTTSATKRNI
+615 KRNI

-665 PLAGI
+665 PLAGV

-703 TWQNALSL
+703 TWQNALSI

-755 LRSALTWLLPELPSW
+755 LRQALTWLLPELPSW

-797 TPPSTTS
+797 TPQSTTS
-804 TQPDHELAA
+804 TQPEQEAS
-813 LHLADV
+813 
-819 NNGGAAAV
+819 NGANTTRDQ
-827 SASAAAAVANQQSI
+827 SMESQVA
-841 QRQLSEDLLYQQE
+841 EDMLLYGQE
-854 LLKQREY
+854 FAGY
-861 EPYVDEITRF
+861 
-871 GLQRNVEAD
+871 GRNIEAD
-880 VNVFENRDSSP
+880 VNIYENRDSSP

-900 ILIRPLHESTPPLS
+900 ILIRPLHESTPPHG
-914 GASLTSLNQDVGR
+914 GASLSSLHQDGN
-927 SHSGACKSCKQKKK
+927 G
-941 IPEIPPFHGY
+941 
-951 SVRNLSSIPIQRLHA
+951 
-966 LTGASASSLAL
+966 GASASTLAL
-977 NTRQCM
+977 NSALNATRM
-983 HLPEIPPFRKKSSDS
+983 HIQEIPPFRKKSTDS
-998 AEHTGSSASSSP
+998 AESASSSP
-1010 QRTTTTNTTNINSN
+1010 QRTTMRQLS
-1024 LIINNASTNNN
+1024 AQRDPQQ
-1035 TISRQHQSQQ
+1035 TI
-1045 QQQQLTSQ
+1045 
-1053 SLVGSAASTPP
+1053 P
-1064 AAATT
+1064 
-1069 SSSSPAQPQT
+1069 
-1079 STQDKKLPTIS
+1079 
-1090 KLSEIPPFNARKIS
+1090 EIPPYKTRKIS
-1104 AESTMNLNISEL
+1104 AESAMHLNMSDKLHIKLHAPEWMSRLKVNDNANLHRSIDCISKEL
-1116 KSNTDTM
+1116 GNTADTA
-1123 DILKPAPSWT
+1123 DVLKPAPSWC
-1133 NVAIK
+1133 NVAIR
-1138 STTAIAAQPLVAVT
+1138 SAAPPGHILATPPASQPQ
-1152 PGSSS
+1152 
-1157 TGPAAQHTVASSS
+1157 QHIVASSS
-1170 SSSSGG
+1170 SSSGGGGSVFSPSGAGPTGG
-1176 ASSSTTA
+1176 AVGISNSQ
-1183 TTRVENSRPSV
+1183 SRPSV
-1194 GAISTTSTL
+1194 GAL
-1203 SFQLNQQQQQKEQQS
+1203 SNSSSNSSHKQQLKQQAKEEKERAKEEKQLAKEEKQLAKEEKER
-1218 SQQNDKEQASTS
+1218 DKEREKERQREKEREKEKEKEKDAQGAAASTS
-1230 TGSTKANA
+1230 TA
-1238 SAGQASGGN
+1238 
-1247 TTDEEAKAAELA
+1247 TTDDEAKAAELA
-1259 AKKNRLKQKL
+1259 AKKSRLKQKL

-1295 TIAIEHAKALAKLPP
+1295 TIAVEHAKALAKLPM
-1310 LPQPGGELSLIPIEQ
+1310 PQPVGGELSLIPIEQ
-1325 LIQIEDIKPLLKSPP
+1325 LIQIEDIIPAMKAAA
-1340 STSTSSASAGPGAP
+1340 STSG
-1354 SASTTIGSS
+1354 TT
-1363 YSSATNA
+1363 A
-1370 NLNTTTSTTTSSS
+1370 TTSSS
-1383 SAALLAAAAAH
+1383 QAGPSTY
-1394 LQHQQQHQPPGSASG
+1394 QQHYHPHPPSHAHPHTDN
-1409 SF
+1409 

>member
-1 MMNKSI
+1 MNKSS
-7 ESLIQHDSGN
+7 ENLIHGGAGDI
-17 MSSERQSSEDVQ
+17 SSERQSSEDVH
-29 ESTTAE
+29 ESDAGLE
-35 DAALDGD
+35 DF
-42 GDYTDDNNFESNL
+42 TDDTNNFESNL

-127 PPAGLGLVVQVKAH
+127 PPSGLGLVAQVKAH
-141 ESSRRNAFYISAP
+141 ESTKRNAFYISAP
-154 TNILFRAAE
+154 TNILYKAAE

-169 RLRPDLGGALREF
+169 RLRTDLGGALKEF

-188 CFQQIKS
+188 CFLQIKCE
-195 DDGNTSLFTSQ
+195 DGSASLFTSQ

-222 QSDIEALQGRAA
+222 QSDLDALHGRAA

-247 TGLIM
+247 LGLIT
-252 QIFPLHETKSLAS
+252 QVFPLHETSALTN
-265 LQKSW
+265 LQSSW
-270 VKQVLAPQP
+270 VKQIFAPQP

-304 LGVPAVFGTILY
+304 LGVPAVFGSILY
-316 AFLWGKN
+316 AILWGKG
-323 QMAQD
+323 QTAQD

-376 YKGPLVENNVTGRLE
+376 YKGPLVESNVTGRLE

-410 IIGLCLFLVFVVMF
+410 IIALCLLLVFVVMF

-430 DWWDSKLPETGV
+430 DWWDEKLPEESV

-536 SALPYVAEQV
+536 SALPYCIEQWK
-546 RLAKL
+546 LARL
-551 SFNMWGALS
+551 SFTMWGALS
-560 PTQDNNRT
+560 PTQDVNRT
-568 FAESVAAAGAGST
+568 ILDDAQVHQQQSSTKSPNNESIDGG
-581 DSEKTKQPSGTST
+581 G
-594 PQQPGT
+594 GH
-600 PSKQLPKKPSTDTGC
+600 G
-615 STPSTTTSATKRNI
+615 STTTPAAVGGGAGASPSPSGGNLPAMGSLSSSATKRNI
-629 GQAEIESSLYKYDG
+629 GQAEIESSLFKYDG

-670 CALIN
+670 CALVN

-703 TWQNALSL
+703 TWQNALSV

-734 PGLTTAQ
+734 PGLTTTQ

-777 AEHCRREMQCKGTS
+777 AEHCRREMQCKGTT

-804 TQPDHELAA
+804 LSHQDAEQMTPMDAATTNDQSLESQLA
-813 LHLADV
+813 
-819 NNGGAAAV
+819 
-827 SASAAAAVANQQSI
+827 
-841 QRQLSEDLLYQQE
+841 EDILYQSPDQLHHGN
-854 LLKQREY
+854 LLQFE
-861 EPYVDEITRF
+861 EIPFVGR
-871 GLQRNVEAD
+871 LDRNIDAD
-880 VNVFENRDSSP
+880 ANIFENRDSSP
-891 DSPPSQTST
+891 DSPPSQLSTKTST
-900 ILIRPLHESTPPLS
+900 ILIRPLHETTSPHSGISMLS
-914 GASLTSLNQDVGR
+914 LQQELAAAGAS
-927 SHSGACKSCKQKKK
+927 ACKGCKQKVK
-941 IPEIPPFHGY
+941 IPEIPSFRGY
-951 SVRNLSSIPIQRLHA
+951 SVRNLSSIQNQRMQAFSGPTSGSAGTLAMSSKPIQI
-966 LTGASASSLAL
+966 
-977 NTRQCM
+977 
-983 HLPEIPPFRKKSSDS
+983 PEIPPFRKKSNDS
-998 AEHTGSSASSSP
+998 AECA
-1010 QRTTTTNTTNINSN
+1010 
-1024 LIINNASTNNN
+1024 
-1035 TISRQHQSQQ
+1035 
-1045 QQQQLTSQ
+1045 
-1053 SLVGSAASTPP
+1053 
-1064 AAATT
+1064 
-1069 SSSSPAQPQT
+1069 SSSSPSPR
-1079 STQDKKLPTIS
+1079 STPLRYLQMTPPKIQ
-1090 KLSEIPPFNARKIS
+1090 EIPPFKIRKTS
-1104 AESTMNLNISEL
+1104 AESTQNLPITDKAAAMHQPHVPEWMSRLKVTEPINIHRSI
-1116 KSNTDTM
+1116 DC
-1123 DILKPAPSWT
+1123 IAVKPAPSWS
-1133 NVAIK
+1133 NVASSKPIPIAGGTPVN
-1138 STTAIAAQPLVAVT
+1138 TTTTTITPSALPIVT
-1152 PGSSS
+1152 QSSRPS
-1157 TGPAAQHTVASSS
+1157 VSGTSSS
-1170 SSSSGG
+1170 SSSSHQ
-1176 ASSSTTA
+1176 TDKDKDK
-1183 TTRVENSRPSV
+1183 EKDKDKDH
-1194 GAISTTSTL
+1194 
-1203 SFQLNQQQQQKEQQS
+1203 QNQQQMK
-1218 SQQNDKEQASTS
+1218 NGKADGK
-1230 TGSTKANA
+1230 GS
-1238 SAGQASGGN
+1238 N
-1247 TTDEEAKAAELA
+1247 TTDDEAKAEELA
-1259 AKKNRLKQKL
+1259 AKKSRLKQKL

-1295 TIAIEHAKALAKLPP
+1295 NIAIEHAKALAKLPP
-1310 LPQPGGELSLIPIEQ
+1310 ISQPGGELSLIPIEK
-1325 LIQIEDIKPLLKSPP
+1325 LIQVDDIRPTTRSPP
-1340 STSTSSASAGPGAP
+1340 KG
-1354 SASTTIGSS
+1354 
-1363 YSSATNA
+1363 N
-1370 NLNTTTSTTTSSS
+1370 
-1383 SAALLAAAAAH
+1383 SAA
-1394 LQHQQQHQPPGSASG
+1394 G

>member
-1 MMNKSI
+1 M
-7 ESLIQHDSGN
+7 HGN
-17 MSSERQSSEDVQ
+17 EEVRDGVPFSEQQQSSEDVPD
-29 ESTTAE
+29 STATTTATSTAGELGGGPRDGGE
-35 DAALDGD
+35 DDF
-42 GDYTDDNNFESNL
+42 TDDNNFESNL

-127 PPAGLGLVVQVKAH
+127 PPAGLGLLVQVKAH
-141 ESSRRNAFYISAP
+141 ESTRRNAFYVSAP
-154 TNILFRAAE
+154 VNVLFKAAE

-188 CFQQIKS
+188 CFQQLRGDVGS
-195 DDGNTSLFTSQ
+195 TALFTSQ

-222 QSDIEALQGRAA
+222 CSDIEALHGRAA
-234 VEEGQ
+234 VAEGQ
-239 SIVAAWQE
+239 SIVATWQE
-247 TGLIM
+247 SGLIT
-252 QIFPLHETKSLAS
+252 QVFPLHEPSSLTQ
-265 LQKSW
+265 LQTHW
-270 VKQVLAPQP
+270 VKQIFAPQP
-279 LDDIAEYFGVKVALY
+279 LDDIAAYFGVKVALY

-316 AFLWGKN
+316 CILWGKG
-323 QMAQD
+323 QTAQD

-376 YKGPLVENNVTGRLE
+376 YKGPLEENNVTGRLE
-391 PKEAPAWKRRAFRY
+391 PKEAPAWQRRAFRY

-410 IIGLCLFLVFVVMF
+410 IIGCCLCVVFAVMF

-430 DWWDSKLPETGV
+430 DWWDSKLPEESV

-454 AGAITLMDEAYYKLA
+454 AGAITLMDEAYFKLA

-474 KENYR
+474 RENYR

-536 SALPYVAEQV
+536 SAIPYFLEQWK
-546 RLAKL
+546 LAKL

-560 PTQDNNRT
+560 PTQNVTRSLAEELAT
-568 FAESVAAAGAGST
+568 AEAELKAESTGT
-581 DSEKTKQPSGTST
+581 PTKS
-594 PQQPGT
+594 QQPE
-600 PSKQLPKKPSTDTGC
+600 SS
-615 STPSTTTSATKRNI
+615 SKRNI

-665 PLAGI
+665 PLAGV

-703 TWQNALSL
+703 TWQNALSI

-755 LRSALTWLLPELPSW
+755 LRQALTWLLPELPSW

-797 TPPSTTS
+797 TPQSTTS
-804 TQPDHELAA
+804 TQPEQEGP
-813 LHLADV
+813 
-819 NNGGAAAV
+819 GGLQMESGANTTRDQ
-827 SASAAAAVANQQSI
+827 SMESQVA
-841 QRQLSEDLLYQQE
+841 EDILLYGQE
-854 LLKQREY
+854 FAGY
-861 EPYVDEITRF
+861 GHNI
-871 GLQRNVEAD
+871 EAD
-880 VNVFENRDSSP
+880 VNIYENRDSSP

-900 ILIRPLHESTPPLS
+900 ILIRPLHESTPPHG
-914 GASLTSLNQDVGR
+914 GASLTSLHQDGN
-927 SHSGACKSCKQKKK
+927 G
-941 IPEIPPFHGY
+941 
-951 SVRNLSSIPIQRLHA
+951 
-966 LTGASASSLAL
+966 GASASTLAL
-977 NTRQCM
+977 NSAAYAARMQSM
-983 HLPEIPPFRKKSSDS
+983 HIQEIPPFRKKSTDS
-998 AEHTGSSASSSP
+998 ADHTGSSASSSP
-1010 QRTTTTNTTNINSN
+1010 QRTTM
-1024 LIINNASTNNN
+1024 
-1035 TISRQHQSQQ
+1035 RQLSAQREPQQ
-1045 QQQQLTSQ
+1045 Q
-1053 SLVGSAASTPP
+1053 
-1064 AAATT
+1064 
-1069 SSSSPAQPQT
+1069 
-1079 STQDKKLPTIS
+1079 TIP
-1090 KLSEIPPFNARKIS
+1090 EIPPYKTRKIS
-1104 AESTMNLNISEL
+1104 AESAMHLNMSDKLHIKLHAPEWMSRLKVNDNANLHRSIDCISKEL
-1116 KSNTDTM
+1116 GNSADTA
-1123 DILKPAPSWT
+1123 DILKPAPSWC
-1133 NVAIK
+1133 NVAMR
-1138 STTAIAAQPLVAVT
+1138 SGA
-1152 PGSSS
+1152 PGSNLA
-1157 TGPAAQHTVASSS
+1157 TPPASQHQQQIVASSS
-1170 SSSSGG
+1170 SSSGGGGSVFSPSGPGPAG
-1176 ASSSTTA
+1176 ASGVGISNSQ
-1183 TTRVENSRPSV
+1183 SRPSV
-1194 GAISTTSTL
+1194 GAL
-1203 SFQLNQQQQQKEQQS
+1203 SNSSSGSSHKQQLKQQAKEE
-1218 SQQNDKEQASTS
+1218 KERAKEEKERAKEEKERVKEKEKERLKEKEIEKAMEKEKEKDAQGAAASTS
-1230 TGSTKANA
+1230 TAA
-1238 SAGQASGGN
+1238 
-1247 TTDEEAKAAELA
+1247 TDDEAKAAELA
-1259 AKKNRLKQKL
+1259 AKKSRLKQKL

-1295 TIAIEHAKALAKLPP
+1295 TIAVEHAKALAKLPM
-1310 LPQPGGELSLIPIEQ
+1310 PQPVGGELSLIPIEQ
-1325 LIQIEDIKPLLKSPP
+1325 LIQIEDIIPAMKAA
-1340 STSTSSASAGPGAP
+1340 STSGA
-1354 SASTTIGSS
+1354 
-1363 YSSATNA
+1363 
-1370 NLNTTTSTTTSSS
+1370 TTSSS
-1383 SAALLAAAAAH
+1383 QAGPSTYH
-1394 LQHQQQHQPPGSASG
+1394 QQQHQQQHYHPPSNPHPHTDN
-1409 SF
+1409 

>member
-1 MMNKSI
+1 MQGADGAGDGASY
-7 ESLIQHDSGN
+7 
-17 MSSERQSSEDVQ
+17 SERQSSEDVPD
-29 ESTTAE
+29 SAATTTTTTTATTTAGDAGGGARDGAE
-35 DAALDGD
+35 DDF
-42 GDYTDDNNFESNL
+42 TDDNNFESNL

-127 PPAGLGLVVQVKAH
+127 PPAGLGLLVQVKAH
-141 ESSRRNAFYISAP
+141 ESTRRNAFYVSAP
-154 TNILFRAAE
+154 VNVLFKAAE

-188 CFQQIKS
+188 CFQQLRGDVGS
-195 DDGNTSLFTSQ
+195 TVLFTSQ

-222 QSDIEALQGRAA
+222 CSDIDALHGRAA
-234 VEEGQ
+234 VSEGQ

-247 TGLIM
+247 SGLIT
-252 QIFPLHETKSLAS
+252 QVFPLHEPSSLTQ
-265 LQKSW
+265 LQTHW
-270 VKQVLAPQP
+270 VKQIFAPQP
-279 LDDIAEYFGVKVALY
+279 LDDIAAYFGVKVALY

-316 AFLWGKN
+316 CILWGKG
-323 QMAQD
+323 QTAQD

-376 YKGPLVENNVTGRLE
+376 YKGPLEENNVTGRLE
-391 PKEAPAWKRRAFRY
+391 PREAPAWQRRAFRY

-410 IIGLCLFLVFVVMF
+410 IIGCCLCMVFAVMF

-430 DWWDSKLPETGV
+430 DWWDSKLPEESV

-454 AGAITLMDEAYYKLA
+454 AGAITLMDEAYFKLA

-474 KENYR
+474 RENYR

-536 SALPYVAEQV
+536 SAIPYFVEQWK
-546 RLAKL
+546 LAKL

-560 PTQDNNRT
+560 PTQNVTRSL
-568 FAESVAAAGAGST
+568 AEELATAEAELKAEGTAT
-581 DSEKTKQPSGTST
+581 PTKSQPHQPDPTS
-594 PQQPGT
+594 
-600 PSKQLPKKPSTDTGC
+600 
-615 STPSTTTSATKRNI
+615 KRNI

-703 TWQNALSL
+703 TWQNALSI

-755 LRSALTWLLPELPSW
+755 LRQALTWLLPELPSW

-797 TPPSTTS
+797 TPQSTTS
-804 TQPDHELAA
+804 TQPEQEGP
-813 LHLADV
+813 
-819 NNGGAAAV
+819 GGLQMESGANTTHDQ
-827 SASAAAAVANQQSI
+827 SMESQVA
-841 QRQLSEDLLYQQE
+841 EDMLLYGQE
-854 LLKQREY
+854 
-861 EPYVDEITRF
+861 F
-871 GLQRNVEAD
+871 GGFGRSIEAD
-880 VNVFENRDSSP
+880 VNIYENRDSSP

-900 ILIRPLHESTPPLS
+900 ILIRPLHESTPPHG
-914 GASLTSLNQDVGR
+914 GASLSSLHQDGNG
-927 SHSGACKSCKQKKK
+927 GACQSCVRKSEIF
-941 IPEIPPFHGY
+941 IPEIPPYLGY
-951 SVRNLSSIPIQRLHA
+951 SVRNLSA
-966 LTGASASSLAL
+966 LSSNNPRMRQQQQKLQSGASASTLAL
-977 NTRQCM
+977 NSAAYAARVQAM
-983 HLPEIPPFRKKSSDS
+983 LIQEIPPFRKKSTDS
-998 AEHTGSSASSSP
+998 ADSTNSSP
-1010 QRTTTTNTTNINSN
+1010 QRTTMRQLSGQRDPQQ
-1024 LIINNASTNNN
+1024 
-1035 TISRQHQSQQ
+1035 TI
-1045 QQQQLTSQ
+1045 
-1053 SLVGSAASTPP
+1053 P
-1064 AAATT
+1064 
-1069 SSSSPAQPQT
+1069 
-1079 STQDKKLPTIS
+1079 
-1090 KLSEIPPFNARKIS
+1090 EIPPFKTRKIS
-1104 AESTMNLNISEL
+1104 AESSTHLNMSDKLHIKLHAPEWMSRLKVNDNANLHRSIDCISKEL
-1116 KSNTDTM
+1116 GNTA
-1123 DILKPAPSWT
+1123 DILKPAPSWC
-1133 NVAIK
+1133 NVAMK
-1138 STTAIAAQPLVAVT
+1138 SGASGSTLAT
-1152 PGSSS
+1152 P
-1157 TGPAAQHTVASSS
+1157 PASQQQQHIVASSS
-1170 SSSSGG
+1170 SSSGGGGSVFSPSGAGPSGG
-1176 ASSSTTA
+1176 ASGSIS
-1183 TTRVENSRPSV
+1183 NSQSRPSV
-1194 GAISTTSTL
+1194 GALSNSSST
-1203 SFQLNQQQQQKEQQS
+1203 
-1218 SQQNDKEQASTS
+1218 
-1230 TGSTKANA
+1230 
-1238 SAGQASGGN
+1238 
-1247 TTDEEAKAAELA
+1247 AELA
-1259 AKKNRLKQKL
+1259 AKKSRLKQKL

-1295 TIAIEHAKALAKLPP
+1295 TIAVEHAKALAKLPM
-1310 LPQPGGELSLIPIEQ
+1310 PQPVGGELSCIPIEH
-1325 LIQIEDIKPLLKSPP
+1325 LIQIEDIRPALKP
-1340 STSTSSASAGPGAP
+1340 A
-1354 SASTTIGSS
+1354 
-1363 YSSATNA
+1363 
-1370 NLNTTTSTTTSSS
+1370 TTSGTTAPTSSS
-1383 SAALLAAAAAH
+1383 QAGSSTLNY
-1394 LQHQQQHQPPGSASG
+1394 QQQYQQQLFHPPSHPHPDN
-1409 SF
+1409 

>member
-1 MMNKSI
+1 MSQTFKTLMHGI
-7 ESLIQHDSGN
+7 EGDRDGVSQ
-17 MSSERQSSEDVQ
+17 QSSEDVPD
-29 ESTTAE
+29 STATTTATSTAGDVGGGSRDGGE
-35 DAALDGD
+35 DDF
-42 GDYTDDNNFESNL
+42 TDDNNFESNL

-127 PPAGLGLVVQVKAH
+127 PPAGLGLLVQVKAH
-141 ESSRRNAFYISAP
+141 ESTRRNAFYVSAP
-154 TNILFRAAE
+154 VNVLFKAAE

-188 CFQQIKS
+188 CFQQLRGDVGS
-195 DDGNTSLFTSQ
+195 TALFTSQ

-222 QSDIEALQGRAA
+222 CSDIDALNGRAA
-234 VEEGQ
+234 VAEGQ
-239 SIVAAWQE
+239 SIVATWQE
-247 TGLIM
+247 SGLIT
-252 QIFPLHETKSLAS
+252 QVFPLHEPSSLTQ
-265 LQKSW
+265 LQTHW
-270 VKQVLAPQP
+270 VKQIFAPQP
-279 LDDIAEYFGVKVALY
+279 LDDIAAYFGVKVALY

-316 AFLWGKN
+316 CILWGKG
-323 QMAQD
+323 QTAQD

-376 YKGPLVENNVTGRLE
+376 YKGPLEENNVTGRLE
-391 PKEAPAWKRRAFRY
+391 PKEAPAWQRRAFRY

-410 IIGLCLFLVFVVMF
+410 IIGCCLCVVFAVMF

-430 DWWDSKLPETGV
+430 DWWDSKLPEESV

-447 VIPKVLL
+447 VIPKILL
-454 AGAITLMDEAYYKLA
+454 AGAITLMDEAYFKLA

-474 KENYR
+474 RENYR

-536 SALPYVAEQV
+536 SAIPYFLEQWK
-546 RLAKL
+546 LAKL

-560 PTQDNNRT
+560 PTQNVTRSLAEELAT
-568 FAESVAAAGAGST
+568 AEAELKAEST
-581 DSEKTKQPSGTST
+581 
-594 PQQPGT
+594 GT
-600 PSKQLPKKPSTDTGC
+600 PTKSHQPE
-615 STPSTTTSATKRNI
+615 SASKRNI

-665 PLAGI
+665 PLAGV

-703 TWQNALSL
+703 TWQNALSI

-755 LRSALTWLLPELPSW
+755 LRQALTWLLPELPSW

-797 TPPSTTS
+797 TPQSTTS
-804 TQPDHELAA
+804 TQPEQEGP
-813 LHLADV
+813 
-819 NNGGAAAV
+819 GG
-827 SASAAAAVANQQSI
+827 SQMESGTSTTRDPSIESQVAEDIILYGQEFAGYGRSI
-841 QRQLSEDLLYQQE
+841 
-854 LLKQREY
+854 
-861 EPYVDEITRF
+861 
-871 GLQRNVEAD
+871 EAD
-880 VNVFENRDSSP
+880 VNIYENRDSSP

-900 ILIRPLHESTPPLS
+900 ILIRPLHESTPPHG
-914 GASLTSLNQDVGR
+914 GASLASLHQDGN
-927 SHSGACKSCKQKKK
+927 G
-941 IPEIPPFHGY
+941 
-951 SVRNLSSIPIQRLHA
+951 
-966 LTGASASSLAL
+966 GASASTLAL
-977 NTRQCM
+977 NSAAYAARMQSM
-983 HLPEIPPFRKKSSDS
+983 HIQEIPPFRKKSTDS
-998 AEHTGSSASSSP
+998 ADHTGSSASSSP
-1010 QRTTTTNTTNINSN
+1010 QRTTMRQLS
-1024 LIINNASTNNN
+1024 AQREPQQ
-1035 TISRQHQSQQ
+1035 TI
-1045 QQQQLTSQ
+1045 
-1053 SLVGSAASTPP
+1053 P
-1064 AAATT
+1064 
-1069 SSSSPAQPQT
+1069 
-1079 STQDKKLPTIS
+1079 
-1090 KLSEIPPFNARKIS
+1090 EIPPYKTRKIS
-1104 AESTMNLNISEL
+1104 AESAMHLNMSDKLHIKLHAPEWMSRLKVNDNANLHRSIDCISKEL
-1116 KSNTDTM
+1116 GNTPDTT
-1123 DILKPAPSWT
+1123 DILKPAPSWC
-1133 NVAIK
+1133 NVAMR
-1138 STTAIAAQPLVAVT
+1138 SGA
-1152 PGSSS
+1152 PGSNLA
-1157 TGPAAQHTVASSS
+1157 TPPASQHQQQIVASSS
-1170 SSSSGG
+1170 SSSGGGGSVFSPSGPGPAGASGG
-1176 ASSSTTA
+1176 GISNSQ
-1183 TTRVENSRPSV
+1183 SRPSV
-1194 GAISTTSTL
+1194 GAL
-1203 SFQLNQQQQQKEQQS
+1203 SNSSSSSSHKQQLKQQAKEE
-1218 SQQNDKEQASTS
+1218 KERAKGEKERVKEKEKEKEKERLKEKEIEKGKEKEKEKEKEKDAQGAAASTS
-1230 TGSTKANA
+1230 TAP
-1238 SAGQASGGN
+1238 
-1247 TTDEEAKAAELA
+1247 TDDEAKAAELA
-1259 AKKNRLKQKL
+1259 AKKSRLKQKL

-1295 TIAIEHAKALAKLPP
+1295 TIAVEHAKALAKLPM
-1310 LPQPGGELSLIPIEQ
+1310 PQPVGGELSLIPIEQ
-1325 LIQIEDIKPLLKSPP
+1325 LIQIEDIIPAMKAA
-1340 STSTSSASAGPGAP
+1340 STSGAP
-1354 SASTTIGSS
+1354 
-1363 YSSATNA
+1363 
-1370 NLNTTTSTTTSSS
+1370 TSSS
-1383 SAALLAAAAAH
+1383 QVGPSTY
-1394 LQHQQQHQPPGSASG
+1394 HQQQQQQQHYHPPSHPHPHTDN
-1409 SF
+1409 

>member
-1 MMNKSI
+1 
-7 ESLIQHDSGN
+7 
-17 MSSERQSSEDVQ
+17 MSQTFKTLMHGTEEGRDGAPYSEEQQQSSEDVPD
-29 ESTTAE
+29 STATTTATSTAGEIGGGPRDGGE
-35 DAALDGD
+35 DDF
-42 GDYTDDNNFESNL
+42 TDDNNFESNL

-127 PPAGLGLVVQVKAH
+127 PPAGLGLLVQVKAH
-141 ESSRRNAFYISAP
+141 ESTRRNAFYVSAP
-154 TNILFRAAE
+154 VNVLFKAAE

-188 CFQQIKS
+188 CFQQLRGDVGS
-195 DDGNTSLFTSQ
+195 TALFTSQ

-222 QSDIEALQGRAA
+222 CSDIDALHGRAA
-234 VEEGQ
+234 VAEGQ
-239 SIVAAWQE
+239 SIVATWQE
-247 TGLIM
+247 SGLIT
-252 QIFPLHETKSLAS
+252 QVFPLHEPSSLTQ
-265 LQKSW
+265 LQTHW
-270 VKQVLAPQP
+270 VKQIFAPQP
-279 LDDIAEYFGVKVALY
+279 LDDIAAYFGVKVALY

-304 LGVPAVFGTILY
+304 LGVPAVFGTIL
-316 AFLWGKN
+316 FCILWGKG
-323 QMAQD
+323 QTAQD

-376 YKGPLVENNVTGRLE
+376 YKGPLEENNVTGRLE
-391 PKEAPAWKRRAFRY
+391 PKEAPAWQRRAFRY

-410 IIGLCLFLVFVVMF
+410 IIGCCLCVVFAVMF

-430 DWWDSKLPETGV
+430 DWLDHHNIPDKGIAQCMYNLHKDWWDSKLPEESV

-454 AGAITLMDEAYYKLA
+454 AGAITLMDEAYFKLA

-474 KENYR
+474 RENYR

-536 SALPYVAEQV
+536 SAIPYFLEQWK
-546 RLAKL
+546 LAKL

-560 PTQDNNRT
+560 PTQNVTRSLAEELAT
-568 FAESVAAAGAGST
+568 AEAELKAEST
-581 DSEKTKQPSGTST
+581 
-594 PQQPGT
+594 GT
-600 PSKQLPKKPSTDTGC
+600 PTKSHQPE
-615 STPSTTTSATKRNI
+615 SASKRNI

-665 PLAGI
+665 PLAGV

-703 TWQNALSL
+703 TWQNALSI

-755 LRSALTWLLPELPSW
+755 LRQALTWLLPELPSW

-797 TPPSTTS
+797 TPQSTTS
-804 TQPDHELAA
+804 TQPEQEGP
-813 LHLADV
+813 
-819 NNGGAAAV
+819 GGLQMESGANTTRDQ
-827 SASAAAAVANQQSI
+827 SMESQVA
-841 QRQLSEDLLYQQE
+841 EDILLYGQE
-854 LLKQREY
+854 FAGY
-861 EPYVDEITRF
+861 
-871 GLQRNVEAD
+871 GRNIEAD
-880 VNVFENRDSSP
+880 VNIYENRDSSP

-900 ILIRPLHESTPPLS
+900 ILIRPLHESTPPHG
-914 GASLTSLNQDVGR
+914 GASLSSLHQDGN
-927 SHSGACKSCKQKKK
+927 G
-941 IPEIPPFHGY
+941 
-951 SVRNLSSIPIQRLHA
+951 
-966 LTGASASSLAL
+966 GASASTLAL
-977 NTRQCM
+977 NSAAYAARMQSM
-983 HLPEIPPFRKKSSDS
+983 HIQEIPPFRKKSTDS
-998 AEHTGSSASSSP
+998 ADHTGSSASSSP
-1010 QRTTTTNTTNINSN
+1010 QRTTM
-1024 LIINNASTNNN
+1024 
-1035 TISRQHQSQQ
+1035 RQLSAQREPQQ
-1045 QQQQLTSQ
+1045 Q
-1053 SLVGSAASTPP
+1053 
-1064 AAATT
+1064 
-1069 SSSSPAQPQT
+1069 
-1079 STQDKKLPTIS
+1079 TIP
-1090 KLSEIPPFNARKIS
+1090 EIPPYKTRKIS
-1104 AESTMNLNISEL
+1104 AESAMHLNMSDKLHIKLHAPEWMSRLKVNDNANLHRSIDCISKEL
-1116 KSNTDTM
+1116 GNSADTA
-1123 DILKPAPSWT
+1123 DILKPAPSWC
-1133 NVAIK
+1133 NVAMR
-1138 STTAIAAQPLVAVT
+1138 SGAVGSNLAT
-1152 PGSSS
+1152 P
-1157 TGPAAQHTVASSS
+1157 PASQHQQQIVASSS
-1170 SSSSGG
+1170 SSSGGGGSVFSPSGPGPAGASGG
-1176 ASSSTTA
+1176 GISNSQ
-1183 TTRVENSRPSV
+1183 SRPSV
-1194 GAISTTSTL
+1194 GAL
-1203 SFQLNQQQQQKEQQS
+1203 SNSSSGSSHKQQLKQQAKEE
-1218 SQQNDKEQASTS
+1218 KERAKEEKERVKEEKERVKEKEKEKEKERLKEKEIEKAKEKEKEKEKDAQGAAASTS
-1230 TGSTKANA
+1230 TAA
-1238 SAGQASGGN
+1238 
-1247 TTDEEAKAAELA
+1247 TDDEAKAAELA
-1259 AKKNRLKQKL
+1259 AKKSRLKQKL

-1295 TIAIEHAKALAKLPP
+1295 TIAVEHAKALAKLPM
-1310 LPQPGGELSLIPIEQ
+1310 PQPVGGELSLIPIEQ
-1325 LIQIEDIKPLLKSPP
+1325 LIQIEDIIPAMKAA
-1340 STSTSSASAGPGAP
+1340 STSGAP
-1354 SASTTIGSS
+1354 
-1363 YSSATNA
+1363 
-1370 NLNTTTSTTTSSS
+1370 TSSS
-1383 SAALLAAAAAH
+1383 QAGPSTYH
-1394 LQHQQQHQPPGSASG
+1394 QQQHQQQHYHPPSHPHPHTDN
-1409 SF
+1409 

>member
-1 MMNKSI
+1 MSQSFKSPMHGGGG
-7 ESLIQHDSGN
+7 EGDAASL
-17 MSSERQSSEDVQ
+17 SERQSSEDVPD
-29 ESTTAE
+29 STTTTTATTTAGDAGGGGGGAPRDGGE
-35 DAALDGD
+35 DDF
-42 GDYTDDNNFESNL
+42 TDDNNFESNL

-127 PPAGLGLVVQVKAH
+127 PPAGLGLLVQVKAH
-141 ESSRRNAFYISAP
+141 ESTRRNAFYVSAP
-154 TNILFRAAE
+154 VNVLFRAAE

-188 CFQQIKS
+188 CFQQLRGDVGS
-195 DDGNTSLFTSQ
+195 TALFTSQ

-222 QSDIEALQGRAA
+222 CSDIDALHGRAA
-234 VEEGQ
+234 VAEGQ

-247 TGLIM
+247 SGLIT
-252 QIFPLHETKSLAS
+252 QVFPLHEPSSLTQ
-265 LQKSW
+265 LQTHW
-270 VKQVLAPQP
+270 VKQIFAPQP
-279 LDDIAEYFGVKVALY
+279 LDDIAAYFGVKVALY

-316 AFLWGKN
+316 FILWGKG
-323 QMAQD
+323 QTAQD

-376 YKGPLVENNVTGRLE
+376 YKGPLEENNVTGRLE
-391 PKEAPAWKRRAFRY
+391 PKEAPAWQRRAFRY

-410 IIGLCLFLVFVVMF
+410 IIGCCLCVVFAVMF

-430 DWWDSKLPETGV
+430 DWWDSKLPEDSV

-454 AGAITLMDEAYYKLA
+454 AGAITLMDEAYFKLA

-474 KENYR
+474 RENYR

-536 SALPYVAEQV
+536 SALPYFVEQWK
-546 RLAKL
+546 LAKL

-560 PTQDNNRT
+560 PTQNVTRSL
-568 FAESVAAAGAGST
+568 AEELATAEAELKAEAT
-581 DSEKTKQPSGTST
+581 
-594 PQQPGT
+594 GT
-600 PSKQLPKKPSTDTGC
+600 PTKTHQPESS
-615 STPSTTTSATKRNI
+615 SKRNI

-665 PLAGI
+665 PLAGV

-703 TWQNALSL
+703 TWQNALSI

-755 LRSALTWLLPELPSW
+755 LRQALTWLLPELPSW

-797 TPPSTTS
+797 TPQSTTS
-804 TQPDHELAA
+804 TQPEQEGP
-813 LHLADV
+813 
-819 NNGGAAAV
+819 GGLQMESGANTTRDQ
-827 SASAAAAVANQQSI
+827 SMESQVA
-841 QRQLSEDLLYQQE
+841 EDLLLYGQE
-854 LLKQREY
+854 FAGY
-861 EPYVDEITRF
+861 
-871 GLQRNVEAD
+871 GRNIEAD
-880 VNVFENRDSSP
+880 VNIYENRDSSP

-900 ILIRPLHESTPPLS
+900 ILIRPLHESTPPHG
-914 GASLTSLNQDVGR
+914 GASLTSLHQDGN
-927 SHSGACKSCKQKKK
+927 G
-941 IPEIPPFHGY
+941 
-951 SVRNLSSIPIQRLHA
+951 
-966 LTGASASSLAL
+966 GASASTLAL
-977 NTRQCM
+977 NSALYAARMQSM
-983 HLPEIPPFRKKSSDS
+983 HIQEIPPFRKKSTDS

-1010 QRTTTTNTTNINSN
+1010 QRTTMRQLS
-1024 LIINNASTNNN
+1024 AQRDPQQ
-1035 TISRQHQSQQ
+1035 TI
-1045 QQQQLTSQ
+1045 
-1053 SLVGSAASTPP
+1053 P
-1064 AAATT
+1064 
-1069 SSSSPAQPQT
+1069 
-1079 STQDKKLPTIS
+1079 
-1090 KLSEIPPFNARKIS
+1090 EIPPFKTRKIS
-1104 AESTMNLNISEL
+1104 AESAMHLNMSEL
-1116 KSNTDTM
+1116 GKTADTA
-1123 DILKPAPSWT
+1123 DVLKPAPSWC
-1133 NVAIK
+1133 NVAMRPG
-1138 STTAIAAQPLVAVT
+1138 APGNNLAT
-1152 PGSSS
+1152 P
-1157 TGPAAQHTVASSS
+1157 PASQHQQQIVASSS
-1170 SSSSGG
+1170 SSSGGGGSVFSPSGAG
-1176 ASSSTTA
+1176 PTVASGVGISNSQ
-1183 TTRVENSRPSV
+1183 SRPSV
-1194 GAISTTSTL
+1194 GALSNSSSSSSHKQQLKQQAKEEKQQAKEEKQQAKEEKKREREEEKEREKEREKEKKEEKNKDAQGAAASSST
-1203 SFQLNQQQQQKEQQS
+1203 
-1218 SQQNDKEQASTS
+1218 A
-1230 TGSTKANA
+1230 
-1238 SAGQASGGN
+1238 
-1247 TTDEEAKAAELA
+1247 TTDDEAKAAELA
-1259 AKKNRLKQKL
+1259 AKKSRLKQKL

-1295 TIAIEHAKALAKLPP
+1295 TIAVEHAKALAKLPM
-1310 LPQPGGELSLIPIEQ
+1310 PQPVGGELSLIPIEH
-1325 LIQIEDIKPLLKSPP
+1325 LIQIEDIIPAMK
-1340 STSTSSASAGPGAP
+1340 AA
-1354 SASTTIGSS
+1354 
-1363 YSSATNA
+1363 
-1370 NLNTTTSTTTSSS
+1370 SS
-1383 SAALLAAAAAH
+1383 SAAPTSSSQAGPSTYH
-1394 LQHQQQHQPPGSASG
+1394 HQQQQQQHYHPPSNAHPHTDN
-1409 SF
+1409 

>member
-1 MMNKSI
+1 MSQSFKSLMHGR
-7 ESLIQHDSGN
+7 EGGEGDGVSY
-17 MSSERQSSEDVQ
+17 SERQSSEDVPD
-29 ESTTAE
+29 STTTTTATTTAGDAGGGPRDVGE
-35 DAALDGD
+35 DDF
-42 GDYTDDNNFESNL
+42 TDDNNFESNL

-127 PPAGLGLVVQVKAH
+127 PPAGLGLLVQVKAH
-141 ESSRRNAFYISAP
+141 ESTRRNAFYVSAP
-154 TNILFRAAE
+154 VNVLFRAAE

-188 CFQQIKS
+188 CFQQLRGDVGS
-195 DDGNTSLFTSQ
+195 TALFTSQ

-222 QSDIEALQGRAA
+222 CSDIDALHGRAA
-234 VEEGQ
+234 VAEGQ

-247 TGLIM
+247 SGLIT
-252 QIFPLHETKSLAS
+252 QVFPLHEPSSLTQ
-265 LQKSW
+265 LQTHW
-270 VKQVLAPQP
+270 VKQIFAPQP
-279 LDDIAEYFGVKVALY
+279 LDDIAAYFGVKVALY

-316 AFLWGKN
+316 CILWGKG
-323 QMAQD
+323 QTAQD

-376 YKGPLVENNVTGRLE
+376 YKGPLEENNVTGRLE
-391 PKEAPAWKRRAFRY
+391 PKEAPAWQRRAFRY

-410 IIGLCLFLVFVVMF
+410 IIGCCLCVVFAVMF

-430 DWWDSKLPETGV
+430 DWLDHHNIPDKGIAQCMYNLHKDWWDSKLPEESV

-454 AGAITLMDEAYYKLA
+454 AGAITLMDEAYFKLA

-474 KENYR
+474 RENYR

-536 SALPYVAEQV
+536 SAIPYFVEQWK
-546 RLAKL
+546 LAKL

-560 PTQDNNRT
+560 PTQNVTRSLAEELAT
-568 FAESVAAAGAGST
+568 AEAELKAESTAT
-581 DSEKTKQPSGTST
+581 PTKTHQPEATS
-594 PQQPGT
+594 
-600 PSKQLPKKPSTDTGC
+600 
-615 STPSTTTSATKRNI
+615 KRNI

-665 PLAGI
+665 PLAGV

-703 TWQNALSL
+703 TWQNALSI

-755 LRSALTWLLPELPSW
+755 LRQALTWLLPELPSW

-797 TPPSTTS
+797 TPQSTTS
-804 TQPDHELAA
+804 TQPEQEGP
-813 LHLADV
+813 
-819 NNGGAAAV
+819 GGMHMESGANTTRDQ
-827 SASAAAAVANQQSI
+827 SMESQVA
-841 QRQLSEDLLYQQE
+841 EDMLLYGQE
-854 LLKQREY
+854 FAGY
-861 EPYVDEITRF
+861 
-871 GLQRNVEAD
+871 GRNIEAD
-880 VNVFENRDSSP
+880 VNIYENRDSSP

-900 ILIRPLHESTPPLS
+900 ILIRPLHESTPPHG
-914 GASLTSLNQDVGR
+914 GASLSSLHPDGNG
-927 SHSGACKSCKQKKK
+927 
-941 IPEIPPFHGY
+941 
-951 SVRNLSSIPIQRLHA
+951 
-966 LTGASASSLAL
+966 GASGSTLAL
-977 NTRQCM
+977 NSALYAARMQSM
-983 HLPEIPPFRKKSSDS
+983 HIQEIPPFRKKSTDS
-998 AEHTGSSASSSP
+998 ADHTGSSASSSP
-1010 QRTTTTNTTNINSN
+1010 QRTTMRQLS
-1024 LIINNASTNNN
+1024 AQREPQQ
-1035 TISRQHQSQQ
+1035 TI
-1045 QQQQLTSQ
+1045 
-1053 SLVGSAASTPP
+1053 P
-1064 AAATT
+1064 
-1069 SSSSPAQPQT
+1069 
-1079 STQDKKLPTIS
+1079 
-1090 KLSEIPPFNARKIS
+1090 EIPPYKTRKIS
-1104 AESTMNLNISEL
+1104 AESAMHLNMSDKLHIKLHAPEWMSRLKVNDNTNLHRSIDCISKEL
-1116 KSNTDTM
+1116 GNTADTA
-1123 DILKPAPSWT
+1123 DILKPAPSWC
-1133 NVAIK
+1133 NVAMR
-1138 STTAIAAQPLVAVT
+1138 SGAPGHNLAT
-1152 PGSSS
+1152 P
-1157 TGPAAQHTVASSS
+1157 PASQHQQHIVASSS
-1170 SSSSGG
+1170 SSSGGGGSVFSPSSSGPAG
-1176 ASSSTTA
+1176 ASGITNSQ
-1183 TTRVENSRPSV
+1183 SRPSV
-1194 GAISTTSTL
+1194 GAL
-1203 SFQLNQQQQQKEQQS
+1203 SNSSSSSSHKQQLKQQAKEEKQLAKEEKERAKEEKEREKEKEKEREKERQREKEKEKEREKEKEKEK
-1218 SQQNDKEQASTS
+1218 DKDAQGAAASTS
-1230 TGSTKANA
+1230 TA
-1238 SAGQASGGN
+1238 
-1247 TTDEEAKAAELA
+1247 TTDDEAKAAELA
-1259 AKKNRLKQKL
+1259 AKKSRLKQKL

-1295 TIAIEHAKALAKLPP
+1295 TIAVEHAKALAKLPM
-1310 LPQPGGELSLIPIEQ
+1310 PQPVGGELSLIPIEH
-1325 LIQIEDIKPLLKSPP
+1325 LIQIEDIIPAMKAAAA
-1340 STSTSSASAGPGAP
+1340 ASG
-1354 SASTTIGSS
+1354 TT
-1363 YSSATNA
+1363 A
-1370 NLNTTTSTTTSSS
+1370 TTSSS
-1383 SAALLAAAAAH
+1383 QAGPSMY
-1394 LQHQQQHQPPGSASG
+1394 HQQQQQQQQHYHPPSHAHPHTDN
-1409 SF
+1409 

>member
-1 MMNKSI
+1 MSQSFKSLMHGR
-7 ESLIQHDSGN
+7 EGGEGDGVSY
-17 MSSERQSSEDVQ
+17 SERQSSEDVPD
-29 ESTTAE
+29 STTTTTATTTAGDAGGGPRDVGE
-35 DAALDGD
+35 DDF
-42 GDYTDDNNFESNL
+42 TDDNNFESNL

-127 PPAGLGLVVQVKAH
+127 PPAGLGLLVQVKAH
-141 ESSRRNAFYISAP
+141 ESTRRNAFYVSAP
-154 TNILFRAAE
+154 VNVLFRAAE

-188 CFQQIKS
+188 CFQQLRGDVGS
-195 DDGNTSLFTSQ
+195 TALFTSQ

-222 QSDIEALQGRAA
+222 CSDIDALHGRAA
-234 VEEGQ
+234 VAEGQ

-247 TGLIM
+247 SGLIT
-252 QIFPLHETKSLAS
+252 QVFPLHEPSSLTQ
-265 LQKSW
+265 LQTHW
-270 VKQVLAPQP
+270 VKQIFAPQP
-279 LDDIAEYFGVKVALY
+279 LDDIAAYFGVKVALY

-316 AFLWGKN
+316 CILWGKG
-323 QMAQD
+323 QTAQD

-376 YKGPLVENNVTGRLE
+376 YKGPLEENNVTGRLE
-391 PKEAPAWKRRAFRY
+391 PKEAPAWQRRAFRY

-410 IIGLCLFLVFVVMF
+410 IIGCCLCVVFAVMF

-430 DWWDSKLPETGV
+430 DWWDSKLPEESV

-454 AGAITLMDEAYYKLA
+454 AGAITLMDEAYFKLA

-474 KENYR
+474 RENYR

-536 SALPYVAEQV
+536 SAIPYFVEQWK
-546 RLAKL
+546 LAKL

-560 PTQDNNRT
+560 PTQNVTRSLAEELAT
-568 FAESVAAAGAGST
+568 AEAELKAESTAT
-581 DSEKTKQPSGTST
+581 PTKTHQPEATS
-594 PQQPGT
+594 
-600 PSKQLPKKPSTDTGC
+600 
-615 STPSTTTSATKRNI
+615 KRNI

-665 PLAGI
+665 PLAGV

-703 TWQNALSL
+703 TWQNALSI

-755 LRSALTWLLPELPSW
+755 LRQALTWLLPELPSW

-797 TPPSTTS
+797 TPQSTTS
-804 TQPDHELAA
+804 TQPEQEGP
-813 LHLADV
+813 
-819 NNGGAAAV
+819 GGMHMESGANTTRDQ
-827 SASAAAAVANQQSI
+827 SMESQVA
-841 QRQLSEDLLYQQE
+841 EDMLLYGQE
-854 LLKQREY
+854 FAGY
-861 EPYVDEITRF
+861 
-871 GLQRNVEAD
+871 GRNIEAD
-880 VNVFENRDSSP
+880 VNIYENRDSSP

-900 ILIRPLHESTPPLS
+900 ILIRPLHESTPPHG
-914 GASLTSLNQDVGR
+914 GASLSSLHPDGNG
-927 SHSGACKSCKQKKK
+927 GAYQSCVRKSKIC
-941 IPEIPPFHGY
+941 IPEIPPYLGY
-951 SVRNLSSIPIQRLHA
+951 SVRNLTTLAVKNPRMQPHQKLQS
-966 LTGASASSLAL
+966 GASGSTLAL
-977 NTRQCM
+977 NSALYAARMQSM
-983 HLPEIPPFRKKSSDS
+983 HIQEIPPFRKKSTDS
-998 AEHTGSSASSSP
+998 ADHTGSSASSSP
-1010 QRTTTTNTTNINSN
+1010 QRTTMRQLS
-1024 LIINNASTNNN
+1024 AQREPQQ
-1035 TISRQHQSQQ
+1035 TI
-1045 QQQQLTSQ
+1045 
-1053 SLVGSAASTPP
+1053 P
-1064 AAATT
+1064 
-1069 SSSSPAQPQT
+1069 
-1079 STQDKKLPTIS
+1079 
-1090 KLSEIPPFNARKIS
+1090 EIPPYKTRKIS
-1104 AESTMNLNISEL
+1104 AESAMHLNMSDKLHIKLHAPEWMSRLKVNDNTNLHRSIDCISKEL
-1116 KSNTDTM
+1116 GNTADTA
-1123 DILKPAPSWT
+1123 DILKPAPSWC
-1133 NVAIK
+1133 NVAMR
-1138 STTAIAAQPLVAVT
+1138 SGAPGHNLAT
-1152 PGSSS
+1152 P
-1157 TGPAAQHTVASSS
+1157 PASQHQQHIVASSS
-1170 SSSSGG
+1170 SSSGGGGSVFSPSSSGPAG
-1176 ASSSTTA
+1176 ASGITNSQ
-1183 TTRVENSRPSV
+1183 SRPSV
-1194 GAISTTSTL
+1194 GAL
-1203 SFQLNQQQQQKEQQS
+1203 SNSSSSSSHKQQLKQQAKEEKQLAKEEKERAKEEKEREKEKEKEREKERQREKEKEKEREKEKEKEK
-1218 SQQNDKEQASTS
+1218 DKDAQGAAASTS
-1230 TGSTKANA
+1230 TA
-1238 SAGQASGGN
+1238 
-1247 TTDEEAKAAELA
+1247 TTDDEAKAAELA
-1259 AKKNRLKQKL
+1259 AKKSRLKQKL

-1295 TIAIEHAKALAKLPP
+1295 TIAVEHAKALAKLPM
-1310 LPQPGGELSLIPIEQ
+1310 PQPVGGELSLIPIEH
-1325 LIQIEDIKPLLKSPP
+1325 LIQIEDIIPAMKAAAA
-1340 STSTSSASAGPGAP
+1340 ASG
-1354 SASTTIGSS
+1354 TT
-1363 YSSATNA
+1363 A
-1370 NLNTTTSTTTSSS
+1370 TTSSS
-1383 SAALLAAAAAH
+1383 QAGPSMY
-1394 LQHQQQHQPPGSASG
+1394 HQQQQQQQQHYHPPSHAHPHTDN
-1409 SF
+1409 

>member
-1 MMNKSI
+1 MSQTFKTLMHGI
-7 ESLIQHDSGN
+7 EGDRDGVSY
-17 MSSERQSSEDVQ
+17 SEQQSSEDVPD
-29 ESTTAE
+29 STATTTATSTAGDIGGGPRDGGE
-35 DAALDGD
+35 DDF
-42 GDYTDDNNFESNL
+42 TDDNNFESNL

-127 PPAGLGLVVQVKAH
+127 PPAGLGLLVQVKAH
-141 ESSRRNAFYISAP
+141 ESTRRNAFYVSAP
-154 TNILFRAAE
+154 VNVLFKAAE

-188 CFQQIKS
+188 CFQQLRGDVGS
-195 DDGNTSLFTSQ
+195 TALFTSQ

-222 QSDIEALQGRAA
+222 CSDIDALHGRAA
-234 VEEGQ
+234 VAEGQ
-239 SIVAAWQE
+239 SIVATWQE
-247 TGLIM
+247 SGLIT
-252 QIFPLHETKSLAS
+252 QVFPLHEPSSLTQ
-265 LQKSW
+265 LQTHW
-270 VKQVLAPQP
+270 VKQIFAPQP
-279 LDDIAEYFGVKVALY
+279 LDDIAAYFGVKVALY

-316 AFLWGKN
+316 CILWGKG
-323 QMAQD
+323 QTAQD

-376 YKGPLVENNVTGRLE
+376 YKGPLEENNVTGRLE
-391 PKEAPAWKRRAFRY
+391 PKEAPAWQRRAFRY

-410 IIGLCLFLVFVVMF
+410 IIGCCLCVVFAVMF

-430 DWWDSKLPETGV
+430 DWWDSKLPEESV

-454 AGAITLMDEAYYKLA
+454 AGAITLMDEAYFKLA

-474 KENYR
+474 RENYR

-536 SALPYVAEQV
+536 SAIPYFLEQWK
-546 RLAKL
+546 LAKL

-560 PTQDNNRT
+560 PTQNVTRSLAEELAT
-568 FAESVAAAGAGST
+568 AEAELKAEST
-581 DSEKTKQPSGTST
+581 
-594 PQQPGT
+594 GT
-600 PSKQLPKKPSTDTGC
+600 PTKSHQPE
-615 STPSTTTSATKRNI
+615 SASKRNI

-665 PLAGI
+665 PLAGV

-703 TWQNALSL
+703 TWQNALSI

-755 LRSALTWLLPELPSW
+755 LRQALTWLLPELPSW

-797 TPPSTTS
+797 TPQSTTS
-804 TQPDHELAA
+804 TQPEQECT
-813 LHLADV
+813 
-819 NNGGAAAV
+819 GG
-827 SASAAAAVANQQSI
+827 SQMESGTNTTRDQSI
-841 QRQLSEDLLYQQE
+841 ESQVAEDILLYGQE
-854 LLKQREY
+854 FAGYGRS
-861 EPYVDEITRF
+861 I
-871 GLQRNVEAD
+871 EAD
-880 VNVFENRDSSP
+880 VNIYENRDSSP

-900 ILIRPLHESTPPLS
+900 ILIRPLHESTPPHG
-914 GASLTSLNQDVGR
+914 GASLASLHQDGNG
-927 SHSGACKSCKQKKK
+927 GAYQSCVRKSKIF
-941 IPEIPPFHGY
+941 IPEIPPYLGY
-951 SVRNLSSIPIQRLHA
+951 SVRNLTTFAGNNRNMQQHQKLQS
-966 LTGASASSLAL
+966 GASASTLAL
-977 NTRQCM
+977 NSAAYAARMQSM
-983 HLPEIPPFRKKSSDS
+983 HIQEIPPFRKKSTDS
-998 AEHTGSSASSSP
+998 ADHTGSSANSSP
-1010 QRTTTTNTTNINSN
+1010 QRTTMRQLS
-1024 LIINNASTNNN
+1024 AQREPQQ
-1035 TISRQHQSQQ
+1035 TI
-1045 QQQQLTSQ
+1045 
-1053 SLVGSAASTPP
+1053 P
-1064 AAATT
+1064 
-1069 SSSSPAQPQT
+1069 
-1079 STQDKKLPTIS
+1079 
-1090 KLSEIPPFNARKIS
+1090 EIPPYKTRKIS
-1104 AESTMNLNISEL
+1104 AESAMHLNMSEL
-1116 KSNTDTM
+1116 GNSADTA
-1123 DILKPAPSWT
+1123 DILKPAPSWC
-1133 NVAIK
+1133 NVAMR
-1138 STTAIAAQPLVAVT
+1138 SGA
-1152 PGSSS
+1152 PGSNLA
-1157 TGPAAQHTVASSS
+1157 TPPASQHQQQIVASSS
-1170 SSSSGG
+1170 SSSGGGGSVFSPSGPGPAGASGG
-1176 ASSSTTA
+1176 GGISNSQ
-1183 TTRVENSRPSV
+1183 SRPSV
-1194 GAISTTSTL
+1194 GAL
-1203 SFQLNQQQQQKEQQS
+1203 SNSSSGSSHKQQLKQQAKEE
-1218 SQQNDKEQASTS
+1218 KERAKEEKERAKEEKERVKEKEKEKEKERLKEKEIEKGKEKEKEKDAQGAAASTS
-1230 TGSTKANA
+1230 TAP
-1238 SAGQASGGN
+1238 
-1247 TTDEEAKAAELA
+1247 TDDEAKAAELA
-1259 AKKNRLKQKL
+1259 AKKSRLKQKL

-1295 TIAIEHAKALAKLPP
+1295 TIAVEHAKALAKLPM
-1310 LPQPGGELSLIPIEQ
+1310 PQPVGGELSLIPIEQ
-1325 LIQIEDIKPLLKSPP
+1325 LIQIEDIIPAMKAASSSGAPTSSTQAGP
-1340 STSTSSASAGPGAP
+1340 ST
-1354 SASTTIGSS
+1354 
-1363 YSSATNA
+1363 Y
-1370 NLNTTTSTTTSSS
+1370 
-1383 SAALLAAAAAH
+1383 
-1394 LQHQQQHQPPGSASG
+1394 HQQQQQQQQQHYHPPSHPHPHPHPHTDN
-1409 SF
+1409 